1 MSDDFLDSRFRGNDE
16 ERIMIVFLTTS
27 DTDILTVEGA
37 RGELPDGLAGMV
49 ALNPFALVQDD
60 GTLEGFLRDTLPSAS
75 LVLTRL
81 LGGDKAMGDGF
92 GALESECRRLGVP
105 LVACSGEPVRDAV
118 FERRS
123 TTPPIVAQTAFEYLN
138 HGGVGNLVN
147 LLRFLSDE
155 VLGSEYGYEAPSP
168 LPQDG
173 VYRAGRLDVVP
184 LDEYRRL
191 YCDDGKPTAALL
203 FYRAHWVSG
212 NLEFVDAM
220 ADALERQGCNAL
232 PVFCSSLRED
242 DGAVFRKYLMDGA
255 GNAAVDVV
263 VCTQSFA
270 MSHHPGLGQQ
280 SVNGSADANWDI
292 RVLEELDVP
301 ILQAIVATEPRA
313 MWDEREIGLS
323 PLDIAMNVALP
334 ELDGRVITAPV
345 SFKEAVDSSFD
356 KLRTNG
362 VGDGDAHP
370 HPNPPPSRGRE
381 LIGGELRRYVPD
393 LEQVEAVASLAGRY
407 ARLGHTPVSER
418 KIAIVLSNYPTKAS
432 RLGNAV
438 GLDTPASAINLLNA
452 MRDAGY
458 TVEDIPEDGDEL
470 MRRLIER
477 CTYDADFLT
486 PEQMLNA
493 EGRVSA
499 KEYAAQFNGIPADVQ
514 DGVRAAWGEPPGGV
528 YVNDDGELFMAGL
541 RLGNVFVGI
550 QPPRGFGE
558 NPIAIYHSPE
568 LMPTHHYIAFYRWLR
583 DGFGADAVVHLGKHG
598 TLEWTP
604 GKGVGLSRSCIPEVC
619 LPDLP
624 HFYPFIINNPGEGTQ
639 AKRRSHAV
647 IIDHLVPAMTT
658 ADSYGDITRCEQLM
672 DEYARAQGM
681 DPQKLPMLRQQIW
694 EVVQRARLNED
705 LGVSEIPDDFDDF
718 ILHIDGYICELKDAQ
733 IRDGLHTLGEAP
745 QSEMLIGLLL
755 ALTRLNNG
763 DVPGLRQAIG
773 DALGIDYAAMMRDR
787 AAAVNADGLP
797 DALVSANGSEP
808 IRSAGDIVERL
819 ESLAHSLYERL
830 YETNFNSAS
839 VERIAT
845 DMLIDTGDVPRV
857 LRYVCDSIYPAL
869 TRTTDEI
876 DALLRGF
883 DGRFISP
890 GPAGAP
896 TRGMAGVLPT
906 GRNFYSMDP
915 RSIPSETSWQIGKEL
930 ADSLVERYLTD
941 EGEYPESV
949 GISVWGTSAMRTH
962 GDDISQIL
970 ALIGVRPTWQE
981 ESRRVSG
988 LEVIPLEEL
997 GRPRIDVTVRIS
1009 GFFRDAFQNL
1019 IVMMDDAFHEVATLD
1034 EPIDRNFI
1042 MKHYAAEIAEKR
1054 SSGTAEQEAK
1064 DESLYRIFGS
1074 KPGSY
1079 GAGILQ
1085 AIDDGSWQSDE
1096 DLAAVYTAWGSYAYG
1111 RRQHGISAA
1120 PEFRRR
1126 FAAIDVATKNQDNRE
1141 HDIFDSDDYMQ
1152 FHGGMIATVRALAGD
1167 NPRQFFGDSSDP
1179 SLLRTRDLKEEAR
1192 RVFRSRVVN
1201 PKWMDSMKRHGYKG
1215 AFELAATVDY
1225 IFGYDATAQIIDDW
1239 MYQEVTE
1246 RYALDADMQ
1255 QFFEQS
1261 NPWALRAIAE
1271 RLMEAADR
1279 GMWEDAPEDMLNEL
1293 RRVYL
1298 RTEALLEERQEVG
1311 TGN

>member
-1 MSDDFLDSRFRGNDE
+1 
-16 ERIMIVFLTTS
+16 MIIFLTTS
-27 DTDILTVEGA
+27 DTDILTLERA
-37 RGELPDGLAGMV
+37 KAELPDGLATTLAV
-49 ALNPFALVQDD
+49 NPFALIQDEGAFD
-60 GTLEGFLRDTLPSAS
+60 GFLRDALSNAN
-75 LVLTRL
+75 LVLARL
-81 LGGDKAMGDGF
+81 LGGDKAMGEHF
-92 GALESECRRLGVP
+92 ATLESECRRQSIP

-123 TTPPIVAQTAFEYLN
+123 TTPPVVAQTAFEYLN
-138 HGGVGNLVN
+138 HGGVANLAN
-147 LLRFLSDE
+147 LLQFLSDE
-155 VLGSEYGYEAPSP
+155 ALGSDYGYEPPVP

-173 VYRAGRLDVVP
+173 VYRAGNLDALP
-184 LDEYRRL
+184 LAEYRNL
-191 YCDDGKPTAALL
+191 YCDAVKPTAALL

-220 ADALERQGCNAL
+220 VDALERQGCNAL

-242 DGAVFRKYLMDGA
+242 DGAVFRKYLMDDEGKA
-255 GNAAVDVV
+255 SVDIV

-270 MSHHPGLGQQ
+270 MSHHPGLQ
-280 SVNGSADANWDI
+280 SSESKDANWDI
-292 RVLEELDVP
+292 RVLEQLDVP
-301 ILQAIVATEPRA
+301 ILQAIVSTEPQA
-313 MWDEREIGLS
+313 MWHEREIGLS

-334 ELDGRVITAPV
+334 ELDGRIITVPV
-345 SFKEAVDSSFD
+345 SFKEAVSQ
-356 KLRTNG
+356 NG
-362 VGDGDAHP
+362 AAA
-370 HPNPPPSRGRE
+370 
-381 LIGGELRRYVPD
+381 GGELRRYIPNI
-393 LEQVEAVASLAGRY
+393 EQTEAVASLAARY
-407 ARLGHTPVSER
+407 ARMARTPASER

-452 MRDAGY
+452 MKEAGY
-458 TVEDIPEDGDEL
+458 TVNDIPDDGDEL

-499 KEYAAQFNGIPADVQ
+499 KEYAAQFAGIPADVQ

-694 EVVQRARLNED
+694 EVVQKARLNED
-705 LGVSEIPDDFDDF
+705 LNVHEIPDDFDDF

-745 QSEMLIGLLL
+745 ESEMLIGLLL

-763 DVPGLRQAIG
+763 DIPGLRHAIG

-787 AAAVNADGLP
+787 SAPVDADTL
-797 DALVSANGSEP
+797 SAISPFVLSLSTDIPASQPVIPAQAGIHTHELSEP
-808 IRSAGDIVERL
+808 IRSAGDVVERL
-819 ESLAHSLYERL
+819 ESLAHGLYERL
-830 YETNFNSAS
+830 HETNFDSAS

-845 DMLIDTGDVPRV
+845 DMLAETGDVPRV

-869 TRTTDEI
+869 TQTTDEI

-1019 IVMMDDAFHEVATLD
+1019 IVMMDDAFHSVATLD

-1054 SSGTAEQEAK
+1054 SSGIAEQEAK

-1111 RRQHGISAA
+1111 RRQHGVSAVR
-1120 PEFRRR
+1120 EFRRR

-1261 NPWALRAIAE
+1261 NPWALRSIAE

-1279 GMWEDAPEDMLNEL
+1279 GMWEDATEDILNEL

-1311 TGN
+1311 

>member
-1 MSDDFLDSRFRGNDE
+1 
-16 ERIMIVFLTTS
+16 MIVILTTS
-27 DTDILTVEGA
+27 DTDILTLDRVRSDLPSDFGDTLAFNPFVLVQEEGA
-37 RGELPDGLAGMV
+37 FERFLSETLTEADVVLA
-49 ALNPFALVQDD
+49 
-60 GTLEGFLRDTLPSAS
+60 
-75 LVLTRL
+75 RL
-81 LGGDKAMGDGF
+81 LGGDRAMGEHF
-92 GALESECRRLGVP
+92 KQVEGACRTRGIPFV
-105 LVACSGEPVRDAV
+105 VCSGEPNRDAV

-123 TTPPIVAQTAFEYLN
+123 TTPPVVAQTAFEYLN
-138 HGGVGNLVN
+138 HGGVANLEN

-155 VLGSEYGYEAPSP
+155 LLGTDYGYGPPLA

-173 VYRAGRLDVVP
+173 VYRPRRPDALQP
-184 LDEYRRL
+184 DEYRQL
-191 YCDDGKPTAALL
+191 YCDPGRPTAAVL
-203 FYRAHWVSG
+203 FYRAHWVSQ
-212 NLEFVDAM
+212 NVEFVDAM
-220 ADALERQGCNAL
+220 VDALERRGCNAL

-242 DGAVFRKYLMDGA
+242 DGAVFRKYLMDSEGR
-255 GNAAVDVV
+255 AAVDVV

-270 MSHHPGLGQQ
+270 MSQNRGPHVAN
-280 SVNGSADANWDI
+280 SSDENWDVAI
-292 RVLEELDVP
+292 LERLDVP
-301 ILQAIVATEPRA
+301 VLQAIVTTEPQA
-313 MWDEREIGLS
+313 VWEERDIGLS

-334 ELDGRVITAPV
+334 ELDGRIITVPV
-345 SFKEAVDSSFD
+345 SFKETVSQ
-356 KLRTNG
+356 NG
-362 VGDGDAHP
+362 TV
-370 HPNPPPSRGRE
+370 
-381 LIGGELRRYVPD
+381 LGELRRYVPD
-393 LEQVEAVASLAGRY
+393 AERTESVAALAARY
-407 ARLGHTPVSER
+407 AKLRGTPVSER

-438 GLDTPASAINLLNA
+438 GLDTPASAINLLLA

-458 TVEDIPEDGDEL
+458 AVEDIPSDGDEL

-486 PEQMLNA
+486 PEQMRNA

-499 KEYAAQFNGIPADVQ
+499 EEYRAQFSGIPSGVQ
-514 DGVRAAWGEPPGGV
+514 DSMKADWGEPPGAI
-528 YVNDDGELFMAGL
+528 YVDDGHLFMAGL
-541 RLGNVFVGI
+541 RFGSVFVGI

-604 GKGVGLSRSCIPEVC
+604 GKGVGLSNSCLPEVC

-639 AKRRSHAV
+639 AKRRGHAV

-705 LGVSEIPDDFDDF
+705 LGVDEIPDDFDDF

-745 QSEMLIGLLL
+745 RDEMLIGLLL

-763 DVPGLRQAIG
+763 NVPGIRHAIG
-773 DALGIDYAAMMRDR
+773 DALGLDYEALLKDR
-787 AAAVNADGLP
+787 GAPVDANSVP
-797 DALVSANGSEP
+797 EALVRTNGSSP
-808 IRSAGDIVERL
+808 VRSAGDLVERL
-819 ESLAHSLYERL
+819 EALSREMYERL
-830 YETNFNSAS
+830 ANVGFEVSAAES
-839 VERIAT
+839 IVSGLLDECGA
-845 DMLIDTGDVPRV
+845 VPDV
-857 LRYVCDSIYPAL
+857 LRYVCETIHPAL
-869 TRTTDEI
+869 ERTTDEI

-915 RSIPSETSWQIGKEL
+915 RSIPSETSWQIGRQL
-930 ADSLVERYLTD
+930 ADSLLARYVED

-962 GDDISQIL
+962 GDDIAQIL

-981 ESRRVSG
+981 ESRRVTG
-988 LEVIPLEEL
+988 LEVIPLSEL
-997 GRPRIDVTVRIS
+997 GRPRVDVTVRIS
-1009 GFFRDAFQNL
+1009 GFFRDAFHNL
-1019 IVMMDDAFHEVATLD
+1019 IIMMDDAFHRVAILD
-1034 EPIDRNFI
+1034 EPEDQNFI
-1042 MKHYAAEIAEKR
+1042 RKHYVAEVNDKIASGTDAEIA
-1054 SSGTAEQEAK
+1054 Q
-1064 DESLYRIFGS
+1064 DESLFRIFGS

-1096 DLAAVYTAWGSYAYG
+1096 DLANVYTAWGSFAYG
-1111 RRQHGISAA
+1111 RQHHGVSAVR
-1120 PEFRRR
+1120 EFQRR

-1152 FHGGMIATVRALAGD
+1152 FHGGMIATVRVLSGG

-1179 SLLRTRDLKEEAR
+1179 SLLRTRDLKEEAL

-1225 IFGYDATAQIIDDW
+1225 MFGYDATAEIIDDW

-1246 RYALDADMQ
+1246 KYALDPGMQ

-1279 GMWEDAPEDMLNEL
+1279 QMWEDPPQEMLDEL

-1298 RTEALLEERQEVG
+1298 RTEALLEERQEQGVA
-1311 TGN
+1311 

>member
-1 MSDDFLDSRFRGNDE
+1 MQQ
-16 ERIMIVFLTTS
+16 MIVFLTTS
-27 DTDILTVEGA
+27 DTDILTLEGA
-37 RGELPDGLAGMV
+37 RSGLPDGLADTA
-49 ALNPFALVQDD
+49 ALNPFTLVQDD
-60 GTLEGFLRDTLPSAS
+60 DAFEGFLRDTLPNAD
-75 LVLTRL
+75 LLLARL
-81 LGGDKAMGDGF
+81 LGGDKAMGEGF
-92 GALESECRRLGVP
+92 ARLESECRRLGVP

-123 TTPPIVAQTAFEYLN
+123 STPAIVAQTAFEYLN
-138 HGGVGNLVN
+138 HGGVGNMRGV
-147 LLRFLSDE
+147 LRFLSDE
-155 VLGSEYGYEAPSP
+155 VLGSEYGYEPPSP

-173 VYRAGRLDVVP
+173 AYRPGRLDAVA
-184 LDEYRRL
+184 LGEYRRL

-220 ADALERQGCNAL
+220 VDALERQGCNAL

-242 DGAVFRKYLMDGA
+242 DGAVFRKYLMNGE
-255 GNAAVDVV
+255 GKAAVDVV

-270 MSHHPGLGQQ
+270 MSHHPGLQ
-280 SVNGSADANWDI
+280 SNDNADANWDI

-301 ILQAIVATEPRA
+301 ILQAIVSTEPQA
-313 MWDEREIGLS
+313 LWEERDIGLS

-334 ELDGRVITAPV
+334 ELDGRVITVPV

-356 KLRTNG
+356 TLRTNG
-362 VGDGDAHP
+362 SG
-370 HPNPPPSRGRE
+370 
-381 LIGGELRRYVPD
+381 GGELRRYVPN

-418 KIAIVLSNYPTKAS
+418 KIAIVLSNYPTKAA

-486 PEQMLNA
+486 PEQMRNA

-499 KEYAAQFNGIPADVQ
+499 KEYAAQFAGIPADVQ
-514 DGVRAAWGEPPGGV
+514 DGVHAAWGEPPGGV
-528 YVNDDGELFMAGL
+528 YVDDDGSLFMAGL

-568 LMPTHHYIAFYRWLR
+568 LMPTHHYLAFYRWLR

-694 EVVQRARLNED
+694 EVVQKARLNED
-705 LGVSEIPDDFDDF
+705 LNVHEIPDDFDDF
-718 ILHIDGYICELKDAQ
+718 MLHIDGYICELKDAQ

-763 DVPGLRQAIG
+763 DVPGLRHAIG

-787 AAAVNADGLP
+787 TAAVARSQFSVFSDKLSAVNGHRQADGY
-797 DALVSANGSEP
+797 E
-808 IRSAGDIVERL
+808 IRSAGDVVEGL
-819 ESLAHSLYERL
+819 EAMAHALYERL
-830 YETNFNSAS
+830 HETDFDAEQ

-845 DMLIDTGDVPRV
+845 DMLGESGDVPRV
-857 LRYVCDSIYPAL
+857 LRYVCESIYPAL
-869 TRTTDEI
+869 TQTTDEI

-1019 IVMMDDAFHEVATLD
+1019 IVMMDDAFHEVANLD
-1034 EPIDRNFI
+1034 EPLERNFI
-1042 MKHYAAEIAEKR
+1042 MKHYAAEVSEKRASGIAEDE
-1054 SSGTAEQEAK
+1054 AES
-1064 DESLYRIFGS
+1064 ESLYRIFGS

-1111 RRQHGISAA
+1111 RRQHGVSAA

-1279 GMWEDAPEDMLNEL
+1279 GMWEDAPADVLNEL

-1298 RTEALLEERQEVG
+1298 RTEALLEERQEVS
-1311 TGN
+1311 

>member
-1 MSDDFLDSRFRGNDE
+1 MLTL
-16 ERIMIVFLTTS
+16 ERAKAGLPES
-27 DTDILTVEGA
+27 LADT
-37 RGELPDGLAGMV
+37 LAV
-49 ALNPFALVQDD
+49 NPFALLQED
-60 GTLEGFLRDTLPSAS
+60 GMFDGFMQETLPNAS
-75 LVLTRL
+75 LALTRL
-81 LGGDKAMGDGF
+81 LGGDKALGEHF
-92 GALESECRRLGVP
+92 SALESECRRLGIP

-138 HGGVGNLVN
+138 HGGVANLAN

-155 VLGSEYGYEAPSP
+155 ALGSDYGYEPPVA

-173 VYRAGRLDVVP
+173 VYRVGRLDAMP
-184 LDEYRRL
+184 LDEYRKM
-191 YCDDGKPTAALL
+191 YCDANKPTAALL
-203 FYRAHWVSG
+203 FYRAHWVSQ

-220 ADALERQGCNAL
+220 VEALERQGCNAL

-242 DGAVFRKYLMDGA
+242 DGAVFRKYLMDA
-255 GNAAVDVV
+255 EGNSAVDVV

-270 MSHHPGLGQQ
+270 MSHHTGLNQQ
-280 SVNGSADANWDI
+280 STVSPPHPNLAAQKEGTTGSGEANWDI

-301 ILQAIVATEPRA
+301 ILQAIVSTEPQA
-313 MWDEREIGLS
+313 MWEERDIGLS

-334 ELDGRVITAPV
+334 ELDGRIITVPV
-345 SFKEAVDSSFD
+345 SFKEMVDSSFD
-356 KLRTNG
+356 RLRTNEIVAAG
-362 VGDGDAHP
+362 NHP
-370 HPNPPPSRGRE
+370 HPSLPPQGE
-381 LIGGELRRYVPD
+381 GTAGGELRRYVPN
-393 LEQVEAVASLAGRY
+393 LEQTEAVASLAARY
-407 ARLGHTPVSER
+407 ARLAHTPASER

-458 TVEDIPEDGDEL
+458 TVEDVPSDGDEL

-486 PEQMLNA
+486 PEQMRNA

-499 KEYAAQFNGIPADVQ
+499 SEYDTHFNGIPQDVQ
-514 DGVRAAWGEPPGGV
+514 DSMRADWGEPPGAV
-528 YVNDDGELFMAGL
+528 YTDDGHLFMAGL

-694 EVVQRARLNED
+694 EVVQKARLNED
-705 LGVSEIPDDFDDF
+705 LNVHEIPDDFDDF

-745 QSEMLIGLLL
+745 ESEMLIGLLL

-763 DVPGLRQAIG
+763 DIPGLRQAIG
-773 DALGIDYAAMMRDR
+773 DALGIDYAALMRDR
-787 AAAVNADGLP
+787 AAAVESSRFAVFSDKL
-797 DALVSANGSEP
+797 SAVNGHRHASDSE
-808 IRSAGDIVERL
+808 IRSAGDVVEGL
-819 ESLAHSLYERL
+819 EAMAHALYERL
-830 YETNFNSAS
+830 HERDFDSEQ
-839 VERIAT
+839 VERIVA
-845 DMLIDTGDVPRV
+845 DMLGDSGDVPRV
-857 LRYVCDSIYPAL
+857 LRYVCESIYPAL

-883 DGRFISP
+883 DGRFIPP

-1019 IVMMDDAFHEVATLD
+1019 IVMMDDAFHRVASLD
-1034 EPIDRNFI
+1034 EPAERNFV
-1042 MKHYAAEIAEKR
+1042 MKHYAAEVSEKQAGGVSAAE
-1054 SSGTAEQEAK
+1054 AQA
-1064 DESLYRIFGS
+1064 ESLYRIFGS

-1096 DLAAVYTAWGSYAYG
+1096 DLANVYTAWGSYAYG
-1111 RRQHGISAA
+1111 RRQHGVSAVR
-1120 PEFRRR
+1120 EFRRR

-1152 FHGGMIATVRALAGD
+1152 FHGGMIATVRALAGE

-1225 IFGYDATAQIIDDW
+1225 IFGYDATSQIIDDW

-1261 NPWALRAIAE
+1261 NPWALRSIAE

-1279 GMWEDAPEDMLNEL
+1279 GMWEDAPEETLNEL

-1311 TGN
+1311 V

>member
-1 MSDDFLDSRFRGNDE
+1 M
-16 ERIMIVFLTTS
+16 
-27 DTDILTVEGA
+27 
-37 RGELPDGLAGMV
+37 
-49 ALNPFALVQDD
+49 
-60 GTLEGFLRDTLPSAS
+60 
-75 LVLTRL
+75 
-81 LGGDKAMGDGF
+81 
-92 GALESECRRLGVP
+92 
-105 LVACSGEPVRDAV
+105 
-118 FERRS
+118 
-123 TTPPIVAQTAFEYLN
+123 
-138 HGGVGNLVN
+138 
-147 LLRFLSDE
+147 
-155 VLGSEYGYEAPSP
+155 
-168 LPQDG
+168 
-173 VYRAGRLDVVP
+173 
-184 LDEYRRL
+184 
-191 YCDDGKPTAALL
+191 
-203 FYRAHWVSG
+203 
-212 NLEFVDAM
+212 
-220 ADALERQGCNAL
+220 
-232 PVFCSSLRED
+232 
-242 DGAVFRKYLMDGA
+242 
-255 GNAAVDVV
+255 
-263 VCTQSFA
+263 
-270 MSHHPGLGQQ
+270 
-280 SVNGSADANWDI
+280 
-292 RVLEELDVP
+292 P
-301 ILQAIVATEPRA
+301 ILQAIVATEPQA
-313 MWDEREIGLS
+313 MWDERDIGLS

-334 ELDGRVITAPV
+334 ELDGRIITVPV
-345 SFKEAVDSSFD
+345 SFKESVSQ
-356 KLRTNG
+356 NG
-362 VGDGDAHP
+362 AAA
-370 HPNPPPSRGRE
+370 
-381 LIGGELRRYVPD
+381 GGELRRYVPN
-393 LEQVEAVASLAGRY
+393 LEQTEAVASLAARY
-407 ARLGHTPVSER
+407 ARLAHTPASER
-418 KIAIVLSNYPTKAS
+418 RIAIVLSNYPTKAS

-486 PEQMLNA
+486 PEQMRNA

-499 KEYAAQFNGIPADVQ
+499 EEYAEHFNGIPQDVQ
-514 DGVRAAWGEPPGGV
+514 DDMRSDWGEPPGEV
-528 YVNDDGELFMAGL
+528 YTDDGHLFMAGL

-694 EVVQRARLNED
+694 EVVQKARLNED
-705 LGVSEIPDDFDDF
+705 LGVDEIPDDFDDF

-745 QSEMLIGLLL
+745 ESELLIGLLL

-787 AAAVNADGLP
+787 AVAVDA
-797 DALVSANGSEP
+797 DALPASLASANGSEP
-808 IRSAGDIVERL
+808 IRSAGDVVERL
-819 ESLAHSLYERL
+819 EAMAHGLYERL
-830 YETNFNSAS
+830 YEADFDSAS
-839 VERIAT
+839 VERIVT
-845 DMLIDTGDVPRV
+845 EMLAETGDVPRV
-857 LRYVCDSIYPAL
+857 LRYVCESVYPAL
-869 TRTTDEI
+869 TKTTDEI

-1019 IVMMDDAFHEVATLD
+1019 IVMMDDAFHRVASLE
-1034 EPIDRNFI
+1034 EPTEQNFV
-1042 MKHYAAEIAEKR
+1042 MKHYAAEVADKRASGASTDEAE
-1054 SSGTAEQEAK
+1054 S
-1064 DESLYRIFGS
+1064 ESLYRIFGS

-1096 DLAAVYTAWGSYAYG
+1096 DLANVYTAWGSYAYG
-1111 RRQHGISAA
+1111 RRQHGVSAVR
-1120 PEFRRR
+1120 EFRRR

-1246 RYALDADMQ
+1246 RYALDPEMQ

-1261 NPWALRAIAE
+1261 NPWALRSIAE

-1279 GMWEDAPEDMLNEL
+1279 QMWEEPPEEMLNEL

-1298 RTEALLEERQEVG
+1298 RTEALLEERQEAQIG
-1311 TGN
+1311 D

>member
-1 MSDDFLDSRFRGNDE
+1 
-16 ERIMIVFLTTS
+16 MIVFLTTS
-27 DTDILTVEGA
+27 DTDILTLERAKAG
-37 RGELPDGLAGMV
+37 LPEGLADTRAV
-49 ALNPFALVQDD
+49 NPFALLQD
-60 GTLEGFLRDTLPSAS
+60 EGAFDAFVREVLPNAS
-75 LVLTRL
+75 LVLARL
-81 LGGDKAMGDGF
+81 LGGDKALGEHF
-92 GALESECRRLGVP
+92 TTLESECRRLGIP

-123 TTPPIVAQTAFEYLN
+123 TTPAIVAQTAFEYLN
-138 HGGVGNLVN
+138 HGGVANLAN

-155 VLGSEYGYEAPSP
+155 ALGSDYGYEPPVP

-173 VYRAGRLDVVP
+173 VYRAGRLDAVP
-184 LDEYRRL
+184 LDEYREL

-203 FYRAHWVSG
+203 FYRAHWVSQ

-220 ADALERQGCNAL
+220 VDALESHGCDAL

-242 DGAVFRKYLMDGA
+242 DGAVFRKYLMDGDGKA
-255 GNAAVDVV
+255 SVDVV

-270 MSHHPGLGQQ
+270 MSHHPGLQ
-280 SVNGSADANWDI
+280 SSDNQDANWDI
-292 RVLEELDVP
+292 RVLEQLDVP
-301 ILQAIVATEPRA
+301 ILQAIVATEPQA
-313 MWDEREIGLS
+313 MWEERDIGLS

-334 ELDGRVITAPV
+334 ELDGRIITVPV
-345 SFKEAVDSSFD
+345 SFKESVSQ
-356 KLRTNG
+356 NG
-362 VGDGDAHP
+362 AT
-370 HPNPPPSRGRE
+370 
-381 LIGGELRRYVPD
+381 GGELRRYVPD
-393 LEQVEAVASLAGRY
+393 SDQTEAVASLAARY
-407 ARLGHTPVSER
+407 ARLAHTPPAER

-452 MRDAGY
+452 MCDAGY
-458 TVEDIPEDGDEL
+458 RVEDIPEDGDEL
-470 MRRLIER
+470 MRRLIDR

-486 PEQMLNA
+486 PEQMRNA

-499 KEYAAQFNGIPADVQ
+499 EEYAVHFNGIPKDVQ
-514 DGVRAAWGEPPGGV
+514 DDMRADWGEPPGSV
-528 YVNDDGELFMAGL
+528 YTDDGHLFMAGL

-568 LMPTHHYIAFYRWLR
+568 LMPTHHYVAFYRWLR
-583 DGFGADAVVHLGKHG
+583 DGFGADAIVHLGKHG

-619 LPDLP
+619 LPDIP

-694 EVVQRARLNED
+694 EVVQKARLNED
-705 LGVSEIPDDFDDF
+705 LDVHEIPDDFDDF

-745 QSEMLIGLLL
+745 ESEMLIGLLL

-763 DVPGLRQAIG
+763 DIPGLRQAIG

-787 AAAVNADGLP
+787 GAAVNADSLP
-797 DALVSANGSEP
+797 TALVTANGSEP
-808 IRSAGDIVERL
+808 IRSAGDVVERL
-819 ESLAHSLYERL
+819 EAIAHKLYERL
-830 YETNFNSAS
+830 HETDFDSAS
-839 VERIAT
+839 IERIAT
-845 DMLIDTGDVPRV
+845 DMLVDTGDVPRV
-857 LRYVCDSIYPAL
+857 LRYVCESIYPAL
-869 TRTTDEI
+869 TQTTDEI

-1019 IVMMDDAFHEVATLD
+1019 IVMMDDAFHKVANLD
-1034 EPIDRNFI
+1034 EPAERNFV
-1042 MKHYAAEIAEKR
+1042 MKHFLSEVSEKVSDGASTVEAE
-1054 SSGTAEQEAK
+1054 S
-1064 DESLYRIFGS
+1064 ESLFRIFGS

-1096 DLAAVYTAWGSYAYG
+1096 DLANVYTAWGSYAYG
-1111 RRQHGISAA
+1111 RRQHGVSAVR
-1120 PEFRRR
+1120 EFRRR

-1246 RYALDADMQ
+1246 RYALDPEMQ

-1279 GMWEDAPEDMLNEL
+1279 QMWEEPPEEMLNEL

-1298 RTEALLEERQEVG
+1298 RTEALLEERQEQRV
-1311 TGN
+1311 

>member
-1 MSDDFLDSRFRGNDE
+1 
-16 ERIMIVFLTTS
+16 MILFLTTS
-27 DTDILTVEGA
+27 DTDILTLDRVGSD
-37 RGELPDGLAGMV
+37 LPPGFGDTLAQ
-49 ALNPFALVQDD
+49 NPFELIQDQD
-60 GTLEGFLRDTLPSAS
+60 AFERLLGETLPKAD
-75 LVLTRL
+75 LVLARL
-81 LGGDKAMGDGF
+81 LGGDSAMGDRF
-92 GALESECRRLGVP
+92 AEVEAACRDRRIP

-123 TTPPIVAQTAFEYLN
+123 TTPAIVAQTAFEYLN
-138 HGGVGNLVN
+138 YGGVANLGN

-155 VLGSEYGYEAPSP
+155 VRGTGYGYGPPAP
-168 LPQDG
+168 LAQDG
-173 VYRAGRLDVVP
+173 VYRPGRTEAVP
-184 LDEYRRL
+184 ADEYLRL
-191 YCDDGKPTAALL
+191 YCDPGKPTAALL
-203 FYRAHWVSG
+203 FYRAHWASQ
-212 NLEFVDAM
+212 NTEFVDAM
-220 ADALERQGCNAL
+220 IEALERHDCNAL

-242 DGAVFRKYLMDGA
+242 DGAVFRKYLMDGTGRA
-255 GNAAVDVV
+255 TVDVV
-263 VCTQSFA
+263 ICTQSFA
-270 MSHHPGLGQQ
+270 MSQDRGPHVANR
-280 SVNGSADANWDI
+280 SDENWDVA
-292 RVLEELDVP
+292 VLEQLDVP
-301 ILQAIVATEPRA
+301 ILQAIVSTEPQLT
-313 MWDEREIGLS
+313 WEERDIGLG

-334 ELDGRVITAPV
+334 ELDGRIITVPI
-345 SFKEAVDSSFD
+345 SFKETVS
-356 KLRTNG
+356 RNG
-362 VGDGDAHP
+362 AG
-370 HPNPPPSRGRE
+370 S
-381 LIGGELRRYVPD
+381 GELRRYAPN
-393 LEQVEAVASLAGRY
+393 VERIESVAALAARY
-407 ARLGHTPVSER
+407 AKLRATPVSER
-418 KIAIVLSNYPTKAS
+418 RIAIVLSNYPTKAS

-438 GLDTPASAINLLNA
+438 GLDTPASAINLLRK

-458 TVEDIPEDGDEL
+458 IVDDIPSDGDAL

-477 CTYDADFLT
+477 CTYDADFLS
-486 PEQMLNA
+486 PEQMRNA

-499 KEYAAQFNGIPADVQ
+499 AEYAAQFASIPADVQ
-514 DGVRAAWGEPPGGV
+514 DAVRADWGEPPGGV
-528 YVNDDGELFMAGL
+528 YVDDNHLFMAGL

-568 LMPTHHYIAFYRWLR
+568 LMPTHHYVAFYRWLR

-604 GKGVGLSRSCIPEVC
+604 GKGVGLSRSCLPEVC

-658 ADSYGDITRCEQLM
+658 ADSYGDITLCEQLM

-681 DPQKLPMLRQQIW
+681 DPQKLPMLREQIW

-705 LGVSEIPDDFDDF
+705 LGVDEIPDDFDDF

-733 IRDGLHTLGEAP
+733 IRDGLHTLGEVP
-745 QSEMLIGLLL
+745 QDEMLIGLML

-763 DVPGLRQAIG
+763 DLPGIRHAIG
-773 DALGIDYAAMMRDR
+773 DALGLDYESLLKDR
-787 AAAVNADGLP
+787 GAPVDADSVP
-797 DALVSANGSEP
+797 EVIANANGGSLL
-808 IRSAGDIVERL
+808 RSAGDVVERL
-819 ESLAHSLYERL
+819 EALSHELYERL
-830 YETNFNSAS
+830 ADSRFNGSRVETIAS
-839 VERIAT
+839 EVLPES
-845 DMLIDTGDVPRV
+845 GSVPDV
-857 LRYVCDSIYPAL
+857 LRYVCETIHPAL
-869 TRTTDEI
+869 ERTTDEI

-915 RSIPSETSWQIGKEL
+915 RSIPSETSWQIGRQL
-930 ADSLVERYLTD
+930 ADSLIERYLDD
-941 EGEYPESV
+941 EGQYPESV

-962 GDDISQIL
+962 GDDVAQIL
-970 ALIGVRPTWQE
+970 ALMGVRPTWQK
-981 ESRRVSG
+981 ESRRVNG
-988 LEVIPLEEL
+988 LEVIPLSEL

-1009 GFFRDAFQNL
+1009 GFFRDAFHNL
-1019 IVMMDDAFHEVATLD
+1019 ILMMDDAFHRVARLD
-1034 EPIDRNFI
+1034 EPEERNFI
-1042 MKHYAAEIAEKR
+1042 RKHYLAEVSDKVAKGANSE
-1054 SSGTAEQEAK
+1054 TAES
-1064 DESLYRIFGS
+1064 ESLFRIFGS

-1085 AIDDGSWQSDE
+1085 AIDEGSWQSDE
-1096 DLAAVYTAWGSYAYG
+1096 DLANVYTAWGSYAYG
-1111 RRQHGISAA
+1111 RRHHGVSAVR
-1120 PEFRRR
+1120 EFQRR
-1126 FAAIDVATKNQDNRE
+1126 FATIDVATKNQDNRE

-1152 FHGGMIATVRALAGD
+1152 FHGGMIATVRVLSDG

-1179 SLLRTRDLKEEAR
+1179 SLPRTRDLKEEAR

-1225 IFGYDATAQIIDDW
+1225 MFGYDATAQVIDDW

-1246 RYALDADMQ
+1246 RYALDPEMQ
-1255 QFFEQS
+1255 RFFEES

-1279 GMWEDAPEDMLNEL
+1279 QMWEDPPEELLNEL

-1298 RTEALLEERQEVG
+1298 RTEALLEERQEQSVV
-1311 TGN
+1311 

>member
-1 MSDDFLDSRFRGNDE
+1 
-16 ERIMIVFLTTS
+16 MIIFLTTS
-27 DTDILTVEGA
+27 DTDILTLERAKAG
-37 RGELPDGLAGMV
+37 LPDALTATLAI
-49 ALNPFALVQDD
+49 NPFALMQEE
-60 GTLEGFLRDTLPSAS
+60 GTFDRFLADALPNAN
-75 LVLTRL
+75 LVLARL
-81 LGGDKAMGDGF
+81 LGGDKAMGEHF

-123 TTPPIVAQTAFEYLN
+123 TTPPVVAQTAFEYLN
-138 HGGVGNLVN
+138 HGGVANLVN
-147 LLRFLSDE
+147 LLQFLSDE
-155 VLGSEYGYEAPSP
+155 ALGSEHGYEPPVP

-173 VYRAGRLDVVP
+173 VYRAGTLDAVP
-184 LDEYRRL
+184 LDEYRNL
-191 YCDDGKPTAALL
+191 YCDADKPTAALL
-203 FYRAHWVSG
+203 FYRAHWVSR

-220 ADALERQGCNAL
+220 VDALERQDCNAL

-242 DGAVFRKYLMDGA
+242 DGAVFRKYLMDDEGKA
-255 GNAAVDVV
+255 SVDVV

-270 MSHHPGLGQQ
+270 MSHHPGLQP
-280 SVNGSADANWDI
+280 SDNADANWDI
-292 RVLEELDVP
+292 QVLEQLDVP
-301 ILQAIVATEPRA
+301 ILQAIVSTEPQA
-313 MWDEREIGLS
+313 MWGERDIGLS

-334 ELDGRVITAPV
+334 ELDGRIITVPV
-345 SFKEAVDSSFD
+345 SFKEAVSH
-356 KLRTNG
+356 NG
-362 VGDGDAHP
+362 TAT
-370 HPNPPPSRGRE
+370 
-381 LIGGELRRYVPD
+381 GGELRRYVPNI
-393 LEQVEAVASLAGRY
+393 EQTEAVASLAARY
-407 ARLGHTPVSER
+407 ARMAHKPESER

-486 PEQMLNA
+486 PEQMRNA
-493 EGRVSA
+493 EGRVSTV
-499 KEYAAQFNGIPADVQ
+499 EYAAQFNGIPADVRHSMKA
-514 DGVRAAWGEPPGGV
+514 DWGEPPGEV
-528 YVNDDGELFMAGL
+528 YFDDGHLFMAGL

-583 DGFGADAVVHLGKHG
+583 DGFGADAIVHLGKHG

-619 LPDLP
+619 LPDMP

-694 EVVQRARLNED
+694 EVVQKARLNED
-705 LGVSEIPDDFDDF
+705 LNVHEIPDDFDDF

-745 QSEMLIGLLL
+745 ESEMLIGLLL

-763 DVPGLRQAIG
+763 DIPGLRHAIG
-773 DALGIDYAAMMRDR
+773 DALGIDYATLVKDR
-787 AAAVNADGLP
+787 SAAVDADMLP
-797 DALVSANGSEP
+797 NALVSANGSDP
-808 IRSAGDIVERL
+808 IRSAGDVVERL
-819 ESLAHSLYERL
+819 EALARRLYERL
-830 YETNFNSAS
+830 YKTGFDSAS
-839 VERIAT
+839 VERVIT
-845 DMLIDTGDVPRV
+845 DMLVDTGDVPSV

-869 TRTTDEI
+869 EKTTDEI

-883 DGRFISP
+883 DGRFIAP

-930 ADSLVERYLTD
+930 ADSLVERYLSD

-962 GDDISQIL
+962 GDDIAQIL

-1019 IVMMDDAFHEVATLD
+1019 IVMMDDAFHKVATLD
-1034 EPIDRNFI
+1034 EPTEHNFV
-1042 MKHYAAEIAEKR
+1042 MKHYAAEVAEKR
-1054 SSGTAEQEAK
+1054 TGGVSTKDAEA
-1064 DESLYRIFGS
+1064 ESLFRIFGS

-1085 AIDDGSWQSDE
+1085 AMDDGSWQSDE

-1111 RRQHGISAA
+1111 RRQHGVSAVR
-1120 PEFRRR
+1120 EFRRR
-1126 FAAIDVATKNQDNRE
+1126 FAGIDVATKNQDNRE

-1201 PKWMDSMKRHGYKG
+1201 PKWMDGMKRHGYKG

-1261 NPWALRAIAE
+1261 NPWALRSIAE

-1279 GMWEDAPEDMLNEL
+1279 GMWEDAPEETLNEL

-1298 RTEALLEERQEVG
+1298 RTEALLEERQE
-1311 TGN
+1311 TRL

>member
-1 MSDDFLDSRFRGNDE
+1 
-16 ERIMIVFLTTS
+16 MIVLLTTS
-27 DTDILTVEGA
+27 DTDIMTLDRA
-37 RGELPDGLAGMV
+37 KAALPDGLASTAAV
-49 ALNPFALVQDD
+49 NPFALMQED
-60 GTLEGFLRDTLPSAS
+60 GAFDEFARDALPNAS
-75 LVLTRL
+75 IVLARL
-81 LGGDKAMGDGF
+81 LGGDKAMGEHF
-92 GALESECRRLGVP
+92 RTLESECDRLGVP

-123 TTPPIVAQTAFEYLN
+123 TTPPIVAQTAFEYLH
-138 HGGVGNLVN
+138 HGGVANLAN

-155 VLGSEYGYEAPSP
+155 ALGSEYGYEPPMP

-173 VYRAGRLDVVP
+173 VYRAGRLDAVP

-191 YCDDGKPTAALL
+191 YCDAGKPTVALL
-203 FYRAHWVSG
+203 FYRAHWVSQ
-212 NLEFVDAM
+212 NLDFVDAM
-220 ADALERQGCNAL
+220 VDALERHGCNAL

-242 DGAVFRKYLMDGA
+242 DGAVFRKYLMRGEGKA
-255 GNAAVDVV
+255 SVDVV
-263 VCTQSFA
+263 MCTQSFA
-270 MSHHPGLGQQ
+270 MSRHHQVSGFRGQ
-280 SVNGSADANWDI
+280 GSGSGETDANWDI
-292 RVLEELDVP
+292 RVLEQLDVP
-301 ILQAIVATEPRA
+301 ILQAIVATEPRSL
-313 MWDEREIGLS
+313 WEERDIGLS
-323 PLDIAMNVALP
+323 PMDIAMNVALP
-334 ELDGRVITAPV
+334 ELDGRVITVPV
-345 SFKEAVDSSFD
+345 SFKESFSSQVS
-356 KLRTNG
+356 G
-362 VGDGDAHP
+362 VRSQGMVG
-370 HPNPPPSRGRE
+370 
-381 LIGGELRRYVPD
+381 GGELRRYVPD
-393 LEQVEAVASLAGRY
+393 LGQVEAVCSLAARY
-407 ARLGHTPVSER
+407 ARMARTPVSER
-418 KIAIVLSNYPTKAS
+418 KVAIVLSNYPTKAA

-470 MRRLIER
+470 MRRLIDR

-486 PEQMLNA
+486 SEQMRNA

-499 KEYAAQFNGIPADVQ
+499 DEYAAQFAALPQDVR
-514 DGVRAAWGEPPGGV
+514 DDVREDWGEPPGGV
-528 YVNDDGELFMAGL
+528 YVDDDGSLFMAGL

-558 NPIAIYHSPE
+558 NPIAIYHSPDIA
-568 LMPTHHYIAFYRWLR
+568 PTHHYIAFYRWLR

-694 EVVQRARLNED
+694 EVVQKARLNED
-705 LGVSEIPDDFDDF
+705 LNVHEIPDDFDDF

-763 DVPGLRQAIG
+763 DVPGLRHAIG
-773 DALGIDYAAMMRDR
+773 DALGVDYAAMMRDR
-787 AAAVNADGLP
+787 GAAVDADGLP
-797 DALVSANGSEP
+797 SALNGVNGSEP
-808 IRSAGDIVERL
+808 IRSAGDVVERL
-819 ESLAHSLYERL
+819 EVMAHTLYERL
-830 YETNFNSAS
+830 ADTDFDSAN
-839 VERIAT
+839 VERIAA
-845 DMLIDTGDVPRV
+845 DMLGESGDVPRV
-857 LRYVCDSIYPAL
+857 LRYVCESVYPAL
-869 TRTTDEI
+869 TQTTDEI

-915 RSIPSETSWQIGKEL
+915 RSLPSETSWQIGREL
-930 ADSLVERYLTD
+930 ADSLVERYLND

-1019 IVMMDDAFHEVATLD
+1019 IVMMDDAFHKVATLD
-1034 EPIDRNFI
+1034 EPTERNFV
-1042 MKHYAAEIAEKR
+1042 MKHYAAELAEKR
-1054 SSGTAEQEAK
+1054 ASGVSADTAAS
-1064 DESLYRIFGS
+1064 ESLYRIFGS

-1085 AIDDGSWQSDE
+1085 AIDDGNWQSDE

-1111 RRQHGISAA
+1111 RRQHGVSAA

-1179 SLLRTRDLKEEAR
+1179 SLLRTRDLKEEAQ

-1201 PKWMDSMKRHGYKG
+1201 PKWMDGMKRHGYKG

-1246 RYALDADMQ
+1246 RYALDANMQ
-1255 QFFEQS
+1255 AFFEQS

-1298 RTEALLEERQEVG
+1298 RTDALLEERQE
-1311 TGN
+1311 

>member
-1 MSDDFLDSRFRGNDE
+1 
-16 ERIMIVFLTTS
+16 MIVFLTTS
-27 DTDILTVEGA
+27 DTDILTLDRV
-37 RGELPDGLAGMV
+37 RFDLPSSFGDTL
-49 ALNPFALVQDD
+49 ALNPFVLIQDD
-60 GTLEGFLRDTLPSAS
+60 DTFVRLLGETLPKAD
-75 LVLTRL
+75 LVLARL
-81 LGGDKAMGDGF
+81 LGGDRAMGERF
-92 GALESECRRLGVP
+92 AELEAACRDRGIP

-123 TTPPIVAQTAFEYLN
+123 TTPAVVAQTAFEYLN
-138 HGGVGNLVN
+138 HGGVANMGN

-155 VLGSEYGYEAPSP
+155 VRGTGYGYAPPAP
-168 LPQDG
+168 LAHDG
-173 VYRAGRLDVVP
+173 VYRPGRPDAVP
-184 LDEYRRL
+184 PDEYRRL
-191 YCDDGKPTAALL
+191 YCDPGKPTAALL
-203 FYRAHWVSG
+203 FYRAHWVSQ
-212 NLEFVDAM
+212 NTEFVDAM
-220 ADALERQGCNAL
+220 LEALERHGCNAL

-255 GNAAVDVV
+255 GRATVDVV

-270 MSHHPGLGQQ
+270 MSQDRGPHVANSSDQ
-280 SVNGSADANWDI
+280 NWDVA
-292 RVLEELDVP
+292 VLERLDVP
-301 ILQAIVATEPRA
+301 ILQAIVATEPQTT
-313 MWDEREIGLS
+313 WEERDIGLG

-334 ELDGRVITAPV
+334 ELDGRIITVPV
-345 SFKEAVDSSFD
+345 SFKEAVS
-356 KLRTNG
+356 RNG
-362 VGDGDAHP
+362 AG
-370 HPNPPPSRGRE
+370 S
-381 LIGGELRRYVPD
+381 GELRRYAPN
-393 LEQVEAVASLAGRY
+393 VERIESVAALAARY
-407 ARLGHTPVSER
+407 AKLRRTPLSER
-418 KIAIVLSNYPTKAS
+418 RIAIVLSNYPTKAS

-438 GLDTPASAINLLNA
+438 GLDTPASAINLLLM

-458 TVEDIPEDGDEL
+458 TVEDIPSDGDEL

-486 PEQMLNA
+486 PEQMRNA

-499 KEYAAQFNGIPADVQ
+499 AEYSAQYEGIPVDVQ
-514 DGVRAAWGEPPGGV
+514 DSVKADWGEPPGSV
-528 YVNDDGELFMAGL
+528 YVDDGHLFMAGL
-541 RLGNVFVGI
+541 RLGNVFIGI

-558 NPIAIYHSPE
+558 NPIATYHSPE

-604 GKGVGLSRSCIPEVC
+604 GKGVGLSRSCLPEVC

-658 ADSYGDITRCEQLM
+658 ADSYGDITLCEQLM

-681 DPQKLPMLRQQIW
+681 DPQKLPMLREQIW
-694 EVVQRARLNED
+694 GVVQRARLNED
-705 LGVSEIPDDFDDF
+705 LGVDEIPDDFDDF

-745 QSEMLIGLLL
+745 RGEMLIGLLL

-763 DVPGLRQAIG
+763 DVPGIRHAIG
-773 DALGIDYAAMMRDR
+773 DALGLDYESLLKDR
-787 AAAVNADGLP
+787 GAPV
-797 DALVSANGSEP
+797 DARSVPEVLVSANGASLV
-808 IRSAGDIVERL
+808 RSAGDLVERL
-819 ESLAHSLYERL
+819 EAVSRKLYERL
-830 YETNFNSAS
+830 ADAGFDAS
-839 VERIAT
+839 HVQKIASEV
-845 DMLIDTGDVPRV
+845 LPESGSVPEV
-857 LRYVCDSIYPAL
+857 LRYVCETIHPAL
-869 TRTTDEI
+869 ERTTDEI

-915 RSIPSETSWQIGKEL
+915 RSIPSETSWQIGRQL
-930 ADSLVERYLTD
+930 ADSLIERYLDD
-941 EGEYPESV
+941 EGQYPESV

-962 GDDISQIL
+962 GDDVAQIL
-970 ALIGVRPTWQE
+970 ALIGVRPTWQK
-981 ESRRVSG
+981 ESRRVNG
-988 LEVIPLEEL
+988 LEVIPLSEL

-1009 GFFRDAFQNL
+1009 GFFRDAFHNL
-1019 IVMMDDAFHEVATLD
+1019 ILMMDDAFHRVARLD
-1034 EPIDRNFI
+1034 EPEDRNFI
-1042 MKHYAAEIAEKR
+1042 RKHYVADVSDKLVKGANAE
-1054 SSGTAEQEAK
+1054 TAES
-1064 DESLYRIFGS
+1064 ESLYRIFGS

-1085 AIDDGSWQSDE
+1085 AIDEGSWRSDE
-1096 DLAAVYTAWGSYAYG
+1096 DLANVYTAWGSYAYG
-1111 RRQHGISAA
+1111 RQHHGVSAVR
-1120 PEFRRR
+1120 EFQRR
-1126 FAAIDVATKNQDNRE
+1126 FATIDVATKNQDNRE

-1152 FHGGMIATVRALAGD
+1152 FHGGMIATVRVLTGG
-1167 NPRQFFGDSSDP
+1167 NPRQLFGDSSDP
-1179 SLLRTRDLKEEAR
+1179 SLPRTRDLKEEAR

-1225 IFGYDATAQIIDDW
+1225 MFGYDATAQVIDDW

-1246 RYALDADMQ
+1246 RYALDPEMQ
-1255 QFFEQS
+1255 RFFEQS

-1279 GMWEDAPEDMLNEL
+1279 QMWEDPPEELLNEL

-1298 RTEALLEERQEVG
+1298 RTEALLEERQEQSVV
-1311 TGN
+1311 

>member
-1 MSDDFLDSRFRGNDE
+1 
-16 ERIMIVFLTTS
+16 MIVFLTTS
-27 DTDILTVEGA
+27 DTDLLTLERAKAG
-37 RGELPDGLAGMV
+37 LPESLADTLAV
-49 ALNPFALVQDD
+49 NPFALIQDESAFSD
-60 GTLEGFLRDTLPSAS
+60 FSRKNLPDAR
-75 LVLTRL
+75 LVLARL
-81 LGGDKAMGDGF
+81 LGGDKAMGEHF
-92 GALESECRRLGVP
+92 PTLESECRRLGVP

-123 TTPPIVAQTAFEYLN
+123 TTPPVVAQTAFEYLN
-138 HGGVGNLVN
+138 HGGVANLAN

-155 VLGSEYGYEAPSP
+155 VLGSEHGYEPPVP

-173 VYRAGRLDVVP
+173 VYRIGMLDAVP
-184 LDEYRRL
+184 LDEYRSS

-203 FYRAHWVSG
+203 FYRAHWVSQ
-212 NLEFVDAM
+212 NLDFVDAM
-220 ADALERQGCNAL
+220 VNALERHGCHVL

-242 DGAVFRKYLMDGA
+242 DGAVFRKYLMDSKGRA
-255 GNAAVDVV
+255 FVDVV

-270 MSHHPGLGQQ
+270 MSHHPSLQ
-280 SVNGSADANWDI
+280 SNDSSDANWDI

-301 ILQAIVATEPRA
+301 ILQAIVSTEPQA
-313 MWDEREIGLS
+313 MWDERDIGLS

-334 ELDGRVITAPV
+334 ELDGRIITVPV
-345 SFKEAVDSSFD
+345 SFKESVSQ
-356 KLRTNG
+356 NG
-362 VGDGDAHP
+362 AGSA
-370 HPNPPPSRGRE
+370 
-381 LIGGELRRYVPD
+381 ELRQYVPNM
-393 LEQVEAVASLAGRY
+393 EQTEAVASLAARY
-407 ARLGHTPVSER
+407 ARMAHTPAAER
-418 KIAIVLSNYPTKAS
+418 KVAVVLSNYPTKAS

-452 MRDAGY
+452 MRDSGY

-486 PEQMLNA
+486 PEQMRNA

-499 KEYAAQFNGIPADVQ
+499 DEYAAHFNGIPQDVQ
-514 DGVRAAWGEPPGGV
+514 DSMRADWGEPPGTV
-528 YVNDDGELFMAGL
+528 YTDDGHLFMAGL

-558 NPIAIYHSPE
+558 NPIAIYHSPD
-568 LMPTHHYIAFYRWLR
+568 LMPTHHYVAFYKWLR

-694 EVVQRARLNED
+694 EVVQKARLNED
-705 LGVSEIPDDFDDF
+705 LNVHEIPDDFDDF
-718 ILHIDGYICELKDAQ
+718 ILHVDGYICELKDAQ

-745 QSEMLIGLLL
+745 ESEMLIGLLL

-763 DVPGLRQAIG
+763 DIPGLRQAIG
-773 DALGIDYAAMMRDR
+773 DALGIDYTAMMRDR
-787 AAAVNADGLP
+787 SMAV
-797 DALVSANGSEP
+797 DANSLATPLVSSNGSEP
-808 IRSAGDIVERL
+808 IRSAGDVVERL
-819 ESLAHSLYERL
+819 EAMAHGLYERL
-830 YETNFNSAS
+830 YETDFDSES
-839 VERIAT
+839 VERIAAE
-845 DMLIDTGDVPRV
+845 MLMDTGDVPRV
-857 LRYVCDSIYPAL
+857 LRYVCESIYPAL
-869 TRTTDEI
+869 TQTTDEI

-970 ALIGVRPTWQE
+970 ALIGVRPMWQE

-1019 IVMMDDAFHEVATLD
+1019 IVMMDDAFHRVAALD
-1034 EPIDRNFI
+1034 EPEGQNFV
-1042 MKHYAAEIAEKR
+1042 MKHYAAEVAEKQA
-1054 SSGTAEQEAK
+1054 SGVSAAEAES
-1064 DESLYRIFGS
+1064 ESLYRIFGS

-1085 AIDDGSWQSDE
+1085 AIDDGNWQSDE
-1096 DLAAVYTAWGSYAYG
+1096 DLANVYTAWGSYAYG
-1111 RRQHGISAA
+1111 RRQHGVSAVR
-1120 PEFRRR
+1120 EFRRR

-1152 FHGGMIATVRALAGD
+1152 FHGGMIATVRALAGE

-1246 RYALDADMQ
+1246 RYALDPAMQ

-1261 NPWALRAIAE
+1261 NPWALRSIAE

-1279 GMWEDAPEDMLNEL
+1279 GMWEDAPEETLNEL

-1298 RTEALLEERQEVG
+1298 RTEALLEERQEV
-1311 TGN
+1311 

>member
-1 MSDDFLDSRFRGNDE
+1 MWE
-16 ERIMIVFLTTS
+16 ER
-27 DTDILTVEGA
+27 D
-37 RGELPDGLAGMV
+37 
-49 ALNPFALVQDD
+49 
-60 GTLEGFLRDTLPSAS
+60 
-75 LVLTRL
+75 
-81 LGGDKAMGDGF
+81 
-92 GALESECRRLGVP
+92 
-105 LVACSGEPVRDAV
+105 
-118 FERRS
+118 
-123 TTPPIVAQTAFEYLN
+123 
-138 HGGVGNLVN
+138 
-147 LLRFLSDE
+147 
-155 VLGSEYGYEAPSP
+155 
-168 LPQDG
+168 
-173 VYRAGRLDVVP
+173 
-184 LDEYRRL
+184 
-191 YCDDGKPTAALL
+191 
-203 FYRAHWVSG
+203 
-212 NLEFVDAM
+212 
-220 ADALERQGCNAL
+220 
-232 PVFCSSLRED
+232 
-242 DGAVFRKYLMDGA
+242 
-255 GNAAVDVV
+255 
-263 VCTQSFA
+263 
-270 MSHHPGLGQQ
+270 
-280 SVNGSADANWDI
+280 
-292 RVLEELDVP
+292 
-301 ILQAIVATEPRA
+301 
-313 MWDEREIGLS
+313 IGLS

-334 ELDGRVITAPV
+334 ELDGRIITVPV
-345 SFKEAVDSSFD
+345 SFKEVTSGQQSAISNHGQ
-356 KLRTNG
+356 T
-362 VGDGDAHP
+362 
-370 HPNPPPSRGRE
+370 
-381 LIGGELRRYVPD
+381 GGELRRYVPNF
-393 LEQVEAVASLAGRY
+393 EQIEAVASLAARY
-407 ARLGHTPVSER
+407 ARLAHTPPPER
-418 KIAIVLSNYPTKAS
+418 KVAIVLSNYPTKAS

-486 PEQMLNA
+486 PEQMRNA

-499 KEYAAQFNGIPADVQ
+499 GEYAAQFKALPLDVQ
-514 DGVRAAWGEPPGGV
+514 ESIRTDWGEPPGSV
-528 YVNDDGELFMAGL
+528 YTDDGHLFMAGL

-619 LPDLP
+619 LPDMP

-694 EVVQRARLNED
+694 EVVQKARLNED
-705 LGVSEIPDDFDDF
+705 LGVDEIPDDFDDF

-745 QSEMLIGLLL
+745 ESEMLIGLLL

-773 DALGIDYAAMMRDR
+773 DALGLDYAAMMKDR
-787 AAAVNADGLP
+787 SAAVDVAGLP
-797 DALVSANGSEP
+797 DAIVSANGTEP
-808 IRSAGDIVERL
+808 IRSAGDVVERL
-819 ESLAHSLYERL
+819 EAMAHGLYQRL
-830 YETNFNSAS
+830 HEADFDSAS
-839 VERIAT
+839 VERITA
-845 DMLIDTGDVPRV
+845 DMLVDTGDVPRV
-857 LRYVCDSIYPAL
+857 LRYVCESIYPAL
-869 TRTTDEI
+869 AKTTDEI

-970 ALIGVRPTWQE
+970 ALIGVRPIWQE

-988 LEVIPLEEL
+988 LDVIPLEEL

-1019 IVMMDDAFHEVATLD
+1019 IVMMDDAFHKVATLD
-1034 EPIDRNFI
+1034 EPEDRNFI
-1042 MKHYAAEIAEKR
+1042 MKHFLSDVSEKTA
-1054 SSGTAEQEAK
+1054 SGIGGEVAQA
-1064 DESLYRIFGS
+1064 ESLYRIFGS

-1096 DLAAVYTAWGSYAYG
+1096 DLANVYTAWGSYAYG
-1111 RRQHGISAA
+1111 RRQHGVSAVR
-1120 PEFRRR
+1120 EFRRR

-1152 FHGGMIATVRALAGD
+1152 FHGGMIATVRALAGE

-1225 IFGYDATAQIIDDW
+1225 IFGYDATAQVIDDW

-1246 RYALDADMQ
+1246 RYALDAEMQ

-1279 GMWEDAPEDMLNEL
+1279 GMWEDAPEETLNDL

-1298 RTEALLEERQEVG
+1298 RTEALLEERQEAG
-1311 TGN
+1311 

>member
-1 MSDDFLDSRFRGNDE
+1 
-16 ERIMIVFLTTS
+16 MIVFLTTS
-27 DTDILTVEGA
+27 DTDILTVERA
-37 RGELPDGLAGMV
+37 RSELPSGLDDVLAF
-49 ALNPFALVQDD
+49 NPRSLAADD
-60 GTLEGFLRDTLPSAS
+60 GAFGHFLNESLTGSTLVVA
-75 LVLTRL
+75 RL
-81 LGGDKAMGDGF
+81 LGGDKALGDNF
-92 GALESECRRLGVP
+92 PRLEAVCRRLGIP
-105 LVACSGEPVRDAV
+105 LVACSGEPTRDAM

-123 TTPPIVAQTAFEYLN
+123 TTPAVVAQTAFEYLN
-138 HGGVGNLVN
+138 HGGVVN
-147 LLRFLSDE
+147 TCSLFRFLSDE
-155 VLGSEYGYEAPSP
+155 VLGTHHGYEPPAS

-173 VYRAGRLDVVP
+173 VYRPGRLDAAP

-191 YCDDGKPTAALL
+191 YCNGDRPTVAVL

-212 NLEFVDAM
+212 NIEFVDAM
-220 ADALERQGCNAL
+220 IDALERRGCNAL
-232 PVFCSSLRED
+232 PVFCSSLRDD
-242 DGAVFRKYLMDGA
+242 DGAVFRKYLTDDG
-255 GNAAVDVV
+255 GSSAVDVV
-263 VCTQSFA
+263 ICTQSFA
-270 MSHHPGLGQQ
+270 MSRNRGPTIIDD
-280 SVNGSADANWDI
+280 ADVNWDARI
-292 RVLEELDVP
+292 LERLDVP
-301 ILQAIVATEPRA
+301 ILQAIVSTEPQA
-313 MWDEREIGLS
+313 MWEERDIGLS

-334 ELDGRVITAPV
+334 ELDGRIITVPV
-345 SFKEAVDSSFD
+345 SFKEAT
-356 KLRTNG
+356 KNG
-362 VGDGDAHP
+362 AAGGD
-370 HPNPPPSRGRE
+370 
-381 LIGGELRRYVPD
+381 LRRYVPNI
-393 LEQVEAVASLAGRY
+393 EQTESVASLAAWY
-407 ARLGHTPVSER
+407 ARLSHTIVSER
-418 KIAIVLSNYPTKAS
+418 KVAIVLSNYPTKTA

-452 MRDAGY
+452 MRDSGY
-458 TVEDIPEDGDEL
+458 RVEDVPEDGDEL
-470 MRRLIER
+470 MRRLIGR

-486 PEQMLNA
+486 PEQMRNA

-499 KEYAAQFNGIPADVQ
+499 SEYAEQFAAIPTDVQ
-514 DGVRAAWGEPPGGV
+514 DSMKSDWGDPPGGV
-528 YVNDDGELFMAGL
+528 YVDDGHLFMAGL
-541 RLGNVFVGI
+541 RMGNVFIGI

-568 LMPTHHYIAFYRWLR
+568 LMPTHHYVAFYRWLR
-583 DGFGADAVVHLGKHG
+583 DGFGADAIVHLGKHG

-604 GKGVGLSRSCIPEVC
+604 GKGVGLSRSCLPEVC
-619 LPDLP
+619 LPDMP

-647 IIDHLVPAMTT
+647 IVDHLVPAMTT

-694 EVVQRARLNED
+694 EVVQKARLNED
-705 LGVSEIPDDFDDF
+705 LGVDEIPDDFDDF

-763 DVPGLRQAIG
+763 SVPGIRHSIG
-773 DALGIDYAAMMRDR
+773 DALGLDYPALLRDR
-787 AAAVNADGLP
+787 GAPVDAASLPAPLRSVNRH
-797 DALVSANGSEP
+797 SP
-808 IRSAGDIVERL
+808 IRSAGDVIERL
-819 ESLAHSLYERL
+819 EEISHAMYERL
-830 YETNFNSAS
+830 FENQFDSAGAES
-839 VERIAT
+839 VASE
-845 DMLIDTGDVPRV
+845 LLGDVGEVSSV

-869 TRTTDEI
+869 TRTTEEI

-915 RSIPSETSWQIGKEL
+915 RSIPSETSWQIGKQL
-930 ADSLVERYLTD
+930 ADSLVERYTTD

-962 GDDISQIL
+962 GDDIAQIL
-970 ALIGVRPTWQE
+970 ALIGARPTWQE
-981 ESRRVSG
+981 ESRRVTG
-988 LEVIPLEEL
+988 LEVIPLSEL

-1019 IVMMDDAFHEVATLD
+1019 ILMMDDAFHKVASLD
-1034 EPIDRNFI
+1034 EPEDRNFVR
-1042 MKHYAAEIAEKR
+1042 KHYLAEVAEKV
-1054 SSGTAEQEAK
+1054 SDGVNSEEAEA
-1064 DESLYRIFGS
+1064 ESLFRIFGS
-1074 KPGSY
+1074 RPGSY

-1096 DLAAVYTAWGSYAYG
+1096 DLASVYTAWGSYAYG
-1111 RRQHGISAA
+1111 RRHHGVSAA
-1120 PEFRRR
+1120 REFRRR

-1152 FHGGMIATVRALAGD
+1152 FHGGMIATVRALAGE

-1179 SLLRTRDLKEEAR
+1179 SLLRTRDLSEEAR

-1246 RYALDADMQ
+1246 KYALDADMQ
-1255 QFFEQS
+1255 RFFEQS

-1279 GMWEDAPEDMLNEL
+1279 QMWEDPPEEILDEL

-1298 RTEALLEERQEVG
+1298 RTEALLEERQEQSAG
-1311 TGN
+1311 

>member
-1 MSDDFLDSRFRGNDE
+1 
-16 ERIMIVFLTTS
+16 MIVFLTTS
-27 DTDILTVEGA
+27 DTDILTLERA
-37 RGELPDGLAGMV
+37 KSALPGSLADTL
-49 ALNPFALVQDD
+49 AINPFALLQEE
-60 GTLEGFLRDTLPSAS
+60 GAFEGFLGDTLPGAS
-75 LVLTRL
+75 LVLARL
-81 LGGDKAMGDGF
+81 LGGDKALGEHF
-92 GALESECRRLGVP
+92 TTLESECRRLGVP

-123 TTPPIVAQTAFEYLN
+123 TTPAIVAQTSFEYLN
-138 HGGVGNLVN
+138 HGGVANLAN
-147 LLRFLSDE
+147 LLSFLSDE
-155 VLGSEYGYEAPSP
+155 ALGSDYGYEPPVP

-173 VYRAGRLDVVP
+173 VYRAGRLDAVP
-184 LDEYRRL
+184 LDEYRDL
-191 YCDDGKPTAALL
+191 YCEDGKPTAALL
-203 FYRAHWVSG
+203 FYRAHWISQ

-220 ADALERQGCNAL
+220 VDALERHGCNAL

-242 DGAVFRKYLMDGA
+242 DGAVFRKYLMDGDGKA
-255 GNAAVDVV
+255 TVDVV

-270 MSHHPGLGQQ
+270 MSHHPGLLSSDNQ
-280 SVNGSADANWDI
+280 DANWDI
-292 RVLEELDVP
+292 RVLEQLDVP
-301 ILQAIVATEPRA
+301 ILQAIVSTEPQA
-313 MWDEREIGLS
+313 MWDERDIGLS

-334 ELDGRVITAPV
+334 ELDGRIITVPV
-345 SFKEAVDSSFD
+345 SFKETVSH
-356 KLRTNG
+356 NG
-362 VGDGDAHP
+362 TAT
-370 HPNPPPSRGRE
+370 
-381 LIGGELRRYVPD
+381 GGELRRYVPNI
-393 LEQVEAVASLAGRY
+393 EQTEAVASLAARY
-407 ARLGHTPVSER
+407 ARMAHKPASER

-486 PEQMLNA
+486 PEQMRNA

-499 KEYAAQFNGIPADVQ
+499 EEYAVHFNGIPQDVQ
-514 DGVRAAWGEPPGGV
+514 DSMRADWGDPPGEV
-528 YVNDDGELFMAGL
+528 YTDDGHLFMAGL

-619 LPDLP
+619 LPDMP

-681 DPQKLPMLRQQIW
+681 DPQKLPILRQQIW
-694 EVVQRARLNED
+694 EVVQKARLNED
-705 LGVSEIPDDFDDF
+705 LNVHEIPDDFDDF

-745 QSEMLIGLLL
+745 ESEMLIGLLL

-763 DVPGLRQAIG
+763 DIPGLRQAIG

-787 AAAVNADGLP
+787 GAAVDAGTLP
-797 DALVSANGSEP
+797 AALVSANGSEP
-808 IRSAGDIVERL
+808 IRSAGDVVERL
-819 ESLAHSLYERL
+819 EAIAHNLYERL
-830 YETNFNSAS
+830 YETDFDSAS
-839 VERIAT
+839 IERIAT
-845 DMLIDTGDVPRV
+845 DMLVETGDVPRV
-857 LRYVCDSIYPAL
+857 LRYVCESIYPAL
-869 TRTTDEI
+869 TQTTDEI

-988 LEVIPLEEL
+988 LEIIPLEEL

-1019 IVMMDDAFHEVATLD
+1019 IVMMDDAFHKVANLD
-1034 EPIDRNFI
+1034 EPAERNFV
-1042 MKHYAAEIAEKR
+1042 MKHYAAEVAEKR
-1054 SSGTAEQEAK
+1054 AGGVSTTEAES
-1064 DESLYRIFGS
+1064 ESLYRIFGS

-1096 DLAAVYTAWGSYAYG
+1096 DLANVYTAWGSYAYG
-1111 RRQHGISAA
+1111 RRQHGVSAVR
-1120 PEFRRR
+1120 EFRRR

-1246 RYALDADMQ
+1246 RYALDPDMQ

-1279 GMWEDAPEDMLNEL
+1279 GMWEDAPEETLNEL

-1298 RTEALLEERQEVG
+1298 RTEALLEERQEVS
-1311 TGN
+1311 

>member
-1 MSDDFLDSRFRGNDE
+1 
-16 ERIMIVFLTTS
+16 MIVLLTTS
-27 DTDILTVEGA
+27 DTDIMTLDRA
-37 RGELPDGLAGMV
+37 KAALPRGLADTGAV
-49 ALNPFALVQDD
+49 NPFALMQED
-60 GTLEGFLRDTLPSAS
+60 GAFDEFARDALPNAS
-75 LVLTRL
+75 IVLARL
-81 LGGDKAMGDGF
+81 LGGDKAMGEHF
-92 GALESECRRLGVP
+92 RTLESECKRLGVP

-123 TTPPIVAQTAFEYLN
+123 TTPPIVAQTAFEYLH
-138 HGGVGNLVN
+138 HGGVANLAN

-155 VLGSEYGYEAPSP
+155 ALGSEYGYEPPMP

-173 VYRAGRLDVVP
+173 VYLAGRLDAVP

-191 YCDDGKPTAALL
+191 YCDADKPTVALL
-203 FYRAHWVSG
+203 FYRAHWVSQ
-212 NLEFVDAM
+212 NLDFVDAM
-220 ADALERQGCNAL
+220 VDALERHGCNAL

-242 DGAVFRKYLMDGA
+242 DGAVFRKYLMRGEGKA
-255 GNAAVDVV
+255 SVDVV

-270 MSHHPGLGQQ
+270 MSHHQGSAVSSQQ
-280 SVNGSADANWDI
+280 SGVDANWDI
-292 RVLEELDVP
+292 RVLEQLDVP

-313 MWDEREIGLS
+313 LWEERDIGLS
-323 PLDIAMNVALP
+323 PMDIAMNVALP
-334 ELDGRVITAPV
+334 ELDGRVITVPV
-345 SFKEAVDSSFD
+345 SFKEAFSSQVS
-356 KLRTNG
+356 G
-362 VGDGDAHP
+362 VRCQGKVG
-370 HPNPPPSRGRE
+370 
-381 LIGGELRRYVPD
+381 GGELRRYVPD
-393 LEQVEAVASLAGRY
+393 LGQVEAVCSLAARY
-407 ARLGHTPVSER
+407 ARMARTPVSER
-418 KIAIVLSNYPTKAS
+418 KIAIVLSNYPTKAA

-486 PEQMLNA
+486 PEQMRNA

-499 KEYAAQFNGIPADVQ
+499 AEYAAQFAALPQDVQ
-514 DGVRAAWGEPPGGV
+514 DDVRSDWGEPPGGV
-528 YVNDDGELFMAGL
+528 YVDDDGSLFMAGL

-558 NPIAIYHSPE
+558 NPIAIYHSPDIA
-568 LMPTHHYIAFYRWLR
+568 PTHHYIAFYRWLR
-583 DGFGADAVVHLGKHG
+583 DGFGADSVVHLGKHG

-694 EVVQRARLNED
+694 EVVQKARLNED
-705 LGVSEIPDDFDDF
+705 LNVHEIPDDFDDF

-763 DVPGLRQAIG
+763 DVPGLRHAIG
-773 DALGIDYAAMMRDR
+773 DALSVDYAAMMRDR
-787 AAAVNADGLP
+787 GAAVDADGLP
-797 DALVSANGSEP
+797 SALNGVNGSEP
-808 IRSAGDIVERL
+808 IRSAGDVVERL
-819 ESLAHSLYERL
+819 EVIAHTLYERIAD
-830 YETNFNSAS
+830 TDFDSAN
-839 VERIAT
+839 VERIAA
-845 DMLIDTGDVPRV
+845 DMLGESGDVPRV
-857 LRYVCDSIYPAL
+857 LRYVCESVYPAL
-869 TRTTDEI
+869 TQTTDEI

-915 RSIPSETSWQIGKEL
+915 RSLPSETSWQIGREL

-1019 IVMMDDAFHEVATLD
+1019 IVMMDDAFHKVATLD
-1034 EPIDRNFI
+1034 EPVERNFV
-1042 MKHYAAEIAEKR
+1042 MKHYAAELAEKR
-1054 SSGTAEQEAK
+1054 ASGVSADTAAS
-1064 DESLYRIFGS
+1064 ESLYRIFGS

-1111 RRQHGISAA
+1111 RRQHGVSAA

-1179 SLLRTRDLKEEAR
+1179 SLLRTRDLKEEAQ

-1201 PKWMDSMKRHGYKG
+1201 PKWMDGMKRHGYKG

-1255 QFFEQS
+1255 AFFEQS

-1298 RTEALLEERQEVG
+1298 RTEALLEERQEV
-1311 TGN
+1311 N

>member
-1 MSDDFLDSRFRGNDE
+1 MLRSDFDLFGAFSFSDPRETSIIRSGHFKKR
-16 ERIMIVFLTTS
+16 MILFLTTS
-27 DTDILTVEGA
+27 DTDILTLERA
-37 RGELPDGLAGMV
+37 NSALPEGLADTLAV
-49 ALNPFALVQDD
+49 NPFALVQE
-60 GTLEGFLRDTLPSAS
+60 EGAFDEFARETLPSAS
-75 LVLTRL
+75 LVLARL
-81 LGGDKAMGDGF
+81 LGGDKAMGQHF
-92 GALESECRRLGVP
+92 GTLEAECRRLGVP

-123 TTPPIVAQTAFEYLN
+123 TTPPVVAQTAFEYLN
-138 HGGVGNLVN
+138 HGGVANLVN
-147 LLRFLSDE
+147 LLQFLSDE
-155 VLGSEYGYEAPSP
+155 ALGSDHGYEPPVP

-173 VYRAGRLDVVP
+173 VYRAGTLDAVP

-191 YCDDGKPTAALL
+191 YCDADKPTAALL
-203 FYRAHWVSG
+203 FYRAHWVSQ

-220 ADALERQGCNAL
+220 VDALERQGCNAL

-242 DGAVFRKYLMDGA
+242 DGAVFRKYLMDGD
-255 GNAAVDVV
+255 GNATVDVV

-270 MSHHPGLGQQ
+270 MSHHPGLQ
-280 SVNGSADANWDI
+280 SSDNTDANWDI
-292 RVLEELDVP
+292 RVLEQLDVP
-301 ILQAIVATEPRA
+301 ILQAIVSTEPQA
-313 MWDEREIGLS
+313 MWNERDIGLS

-334 ELDGRVITAPV
+334 ELDGRIVTVPV
-345 SFKEAVDSSFD
+345 SFKEAVSQ
-356 KLRTNG
+356 NG
-362 VGDGDAHP
+362 TT
-370 HPNPPPSRGRE
+370 
-381 LIGGELRRYVPD
+381 GGELRRYVPNM
-393 LEQVEAVASLAGRY
+393 EQTEAVASLAARY
-407 ARLGHTPVSER
+407 ARMAHTSPSER

-438 GLDTPASAINLLNA
+438 GLDTPASAINLLKA

-458 TVEDIPEDGDEL
+458 AVEDIPEDGDEL

-486 PEQMLNA
+486 PEQMRNA

-499 KEYAAQFNGIPADVQ
+499 AEYKAQFNGIPQDVQ
-514 DGVRAAWGEPPGGV
+514 DSMVADWGEPPGEV
-528 YVNDDGELFMAGL
+528 YTDDGHLFMAGL

-619 LPDLP
+619 LPDIP

-694 EVVQRARLNED
+694 EVVQKARLNED
-705 LGVSEIPDDFDDF
+705 LNVHEIPDDFDDF

-745 QSEMLIGLLL
+745 ESEMLIGLLL

-763 DVPGLRQAIG
+763 DIPGLRQAMG

-787 AAAVNADGLP
+787 SAAVNADGLP
-797 DALVSANGSEP
+797 AALVSTNGNEP
-808 IRSAGDIVERL
+808 IRSAGDVIERL
-819 ESLAHSLYERL
+819 ETIAHTMYEQLA
-830 YETNFNSAS
+830 ETAFDSEN
-839 VERIAT
+839 VERIAL
-845 DMLIDTGDVPRV
+845 DMLGESGDVPRV

-869 TRTTDEI
+869 TKTTDEI

-981 ESRRVSG
+981 ESRRVSD

-1019 IVMMDDAFHEVATLD
+1019 IVMMDDAFHKVAGLD
-1034 EPIDRNFI
+1034 EPEGQNFV
-1042 MKHYAAEIAEKR
+1042 MKHYAAEVAQKQASGVSATEAE
-1054 SSGTAEQEAK
+1054 A
-1064 DESLYRIFGS
+1064 ESLFRIFGS

-1096 DLAAVYTAWGSYAYG
+1096 DLANVYTAWGSYAYG
-1111 RRQHGISAA
+1111 RRQHGVSAVR
-1120 PEFRRR
+1120 EFRRR

-1152 FHGGMIATVRALAGD
+1152 FHGGMIATVRALAGE

-1246 RYALDADMQ
+1246 RYALDPDMQ

-1261 NPWALRAIAE
+1261 NPWALRSIAE

-1279 GMWEDAPEDMLNEL
+1279 QLWEEPPEEMLNEL

-1298 RTEALLEERQEVG
+1298 RTEALLEERQEA
-1311 TGN
+1311 TP

>member
-1 MSDDFLDSRFRGNDE
+1 
-16 ERIMIVFLTTS
+16 MIIFLTTS
-27 DTDILTVEGA
+27 DTDILTLERAKAG
-37 RGELPDGLAGMV
+37 LPHSLAA
-49 ALNPFALVQDD
+49 ALAVNPFALMQNKD
-60 GTLEGFLRDTLPSAS
+60 GFKRFLADSLPKSD
-75 LVLTRL
+75 LVLARL
-81 LGGDKAMGDGF
+81 LGGDKSMGEHF
-92 GALESECRRLGVP
+92 ATLEQECRRLGIP
-105 LVACSGEPVRDAV
+105 MVACSGEPVRDAV
-118 FERRS
+118 LERRS
-123 TTPPIVAQTAFEYLN
+123 TTPSVVAQTAFEYLN
-138 HGGVGNLVN
+138 HGGVANLVN
-147 LLRFLSDE
+147 LLQFLSDE
-155 VLGSEYGYEAPSP
+155 VLGSEHGYEAPLP

-173 VYRAGRLDVVP
+173 VYRAGSLGAVP
-184 LDEYRRL
+184 LDEYRKL
-191 YCDDGKPTAALL
+191 HCDADKPTAALL
-203 FYRAHWVSG
+203 FYRAHWVSQ

-220 ADALERQGCNAL
+220 VDALERKGCNAL

-242 DGAVFRKYLMDGA
+242 DGAVFRKYLMDNESKA
-255 GNAAVDVV
+255 SVDVV

-270 MSHHPGLGQQ
+270 MSHHPGLQ
-280 SVNGSADANWDI
+280 SSDNANANWDI
-292 RVLEELDVP
+292 RVLQQLDVP
-301 ILQAIVATEPRA
+301 ILQSIVATEPQA
-313 MWDEREIGLS
+313 LWDERDIGLS

-334 ELDGRVITAPV
+334 ELDGRIITVPV
-345 SFKEAVDSSFD
+345 SFKESYSQ
-356 KLRTNG
+356 NG
-362 VGDGDAHP
+362 AD
-370 HPNPPPSRGRE
+370 
-381 LIGGELRRYVPD
+381 GGELRRYVPNI
-393 LEQVEAVASLAGRY
+393 EQTEAVASLAARY
-407 ARLGHTPVSER
+407 ARMARKPASER

-438 GLDTPASAINLLNA
+438 GLDTPASAINLLSA

-458 TVEDIPEDGDEL
+458 AVEDIPEDGDEL

-486 PEQMLNA
+486 PEQMRNA

-499 KEYAAQFNGIPADVQ
+499 AEYTAQFNGIPQDAQDSMRADW
-514 DGVRAAWGEPPGGV
+514 DEPPGKV
-528 YVNDDGELFMAGL
+528 YTDDGNLFMAGL

-558 NPIAIYHSPE
+558 NPIAIYHSPD

-694 EVVQRARLNED
+694 EVVQKARLNED
-705 LGVSEIPDDFDDF
+705 LNVHEIPDDFDDF

-745 QSEMLIGLLL
+745 ESEMLIGLLL

-763 DVPGLRQAIG
+763 DIPGLRSAIG

-787 AAAVNADGLP
+787 GAAVDANRLP
-797 DALVSANGSEP
+797 DALVRANGSEP
-808 IRSAGDIVERL
+808 IRSAGDVVERL
-819 ESLAHSLYERL
+819 EAMAHGLYQRL
-830 YETNFNSAS
+830 YEADFDSSS
-839 VERIAT
+839 VERVAT
-845 DMLIDTGDVPRV
+845 DALIDAGEVPRV
-857 LRYVCDSIYPAL
+857 LRYVCDGIYPAL
-869 TRTTDEI
+869 TQTTDEI

-930 ADSLVERYLTD
+930 ADSLVKRYLTD

-962 GDDISQIL
+962 GDDIAQIL

-1019 IVMMDDAFHEVATLD
+1019 IVMMDDAFHRVAALD
-1034 EPIDRNFI
+1034 EPEDHNFI
-1042 MKHYAAEIAEKR
+1042 MKHYAAEIAEKTA
-1054 SSGTAEQEAK
+1054 SGIAEQEAN

-1096 DLAAVYTAWGSYAYG
+1096 DLADVYTAWGSYAYG
-1111 RRQHGISAA
+1111 RRQHGVSAVR
-1120 PEFRRR
+1120 EFRRR

-1179 SLLRTRDLKEEAR
+1179 SLPRTRDLKEEAR

-1246 RYALDADMQ
+1246 RYALDPDMQ

-1261 NPWALRAIAE
+1261 NPWALRAITE

-1279 GMWEDAPEDMLNEL
+1279 GMWEEPPEEMLNEL

-1311 TGN
+1311 

>member
-1 MSDDFLDSRFRGNDE
+1 
-16 ERIMIVFLTTS
+16 MIVFLTTS
-27 DTDILTVEGA
+27 DTDILTLERAKSALPGGLADTLAINPFVLLQDEGA
-37 RGELPDGLAGMV
+37 
-49 ALNPFALVQDD
+49 F
-60 GTLEGFLRDTLPSAS
+60 EGFLGETLPGAS
-75 LVLTRL
+75 LVLARL
-81 LGGDKAMGDGF
+81 LGGDKALGEHF
-92 GALESECRRLGVP
+92 ATLESECRRMSVP

-123 TTPPIVAQTAFEYLN
+123 TTPAIVAQTAFEYLN
-138 HGGVGNLVN
+138 HGGVANVVN
-147 LLRFLSDE
+147 LLKFLSDE
-155 VLGSEYGYEAPSP
+155 ALGNEHGYEPPVP

-173 VYRAGRLDVVP
+173 VYRAGTLDAVP
-184 LDEYRRL
+184 LEEYLRL
-191 YCDDGKPTAALL
+191 YCDDGKPIAALL
-203 FYRAHWVSG
+203 FYRAHWVSQ

-220 ADALERQGCNAL
+220 VEALERRGCNAL

-242 DGAVFRKYLMDGA
+242 DGAVFRKYLMDGEGRA
-255 GNAAVDVV
+255 SVDVV

-270 MSHHPGLGQQ
+270 MSHHPGLQ
-280 SVNGSADANWDI
+280 SSDNQDANWDI
-292 RVLEELDVP
+292 RVLEQLDVP
-301 ILQAIVATEPRA
+301 ILQAIVATEPQA
-313 MWDEREIGLS
+313 MWDERDIGLS

-334 ELDGRVITAPV
+334 ELDGRIITVPV
-345 SFKEAVDSSFD
+345 SFKETVSQ
-356 KLRTNG
+356 NG
-362 VGDGDAHP
+362 AT
-370 HPNPPPSRGRE
+370 S
-381 LIGGELRRYVPD
+381 GGELRRYVPNM
-393 LEQVEAVASLAGRY
+393 EQTEAVASLAARY
-407 ARLGHTPVSER
+407 ARLAHTPASER

-458 TVEDIPEDGDEL
+458 AVEDIPGDGDEL

-486 PEQMLNA
+486 PEQMRNA

-499 KEYAAQFNGIPADVQ
+499 EEYAAHFSSIPQDVQ
-514 DGVRAAWGEPPGGV
+514 DSMRADWGDPPGTV
-528 YVNDDGELFMAGL
+528 YTDDGHLFMAGL

-619 LPDLP
+619 LPDMP

-694 EVVQRARLNED
+694 EVVQKARLNED
-705 LGVSEIPDDFDDF
+705 LNVHEIPDDFDDF

-745 QSEMLIGLLL
+745 ESEMLIGLLL

-763 DVPGLRQAIG
+763 DIPGLRQAIG

-787 AAAVNADGLP
+787 SVAVDADSLP
-797 DALVSANGSEP
+797 TAIVSANGSEP
-808 IRSAGDIVERL
+808 IRSAGDVVERL
-819 ESLAHSLYERL
+819 EAMAHKLYERL
-830 YETNFNSAS
+830 YDIDFDSAC

-845 DMLIDTGDVPRV
+845 EMLVDTGDVPRV

-981 ESRRVSG
+981 ESRRISG
-988 LEVIPLEEL
+988 LEIIPLEEL

-1019 IVMMDDAFHEVATLD
+1019 IVMMDDAFHKVANLD
-1034 EPIDRNFI
+1034 EPAERNFV
-1042 MKHYAAEIAEKR
+1042 MKHYAAELSEKKANGVSAAEAQ
-1054 SSGTAEQEAK
+1054 S
-1064 DESLYRIFGS
+1064 ESLYRIFGS

-1096 DLAAVYTAWGSYAYG
+1096 DLANVYTAWGSYAYG
-1111 RRQHGISAA
+1111 RRQHGVSAVR
-1120 PEFRRR
+1120 EFRRR

-1246 RYALDADMQ
+1246 RYALDPEMQ

-1279 GMWEDAPEDMLNEL
+1279 QMWEEPPEEMLNEL

-1298 RTEALLEERQEVG
+1298 RTEALLEERQEVS
-1311 TGN
+1311 

>member
-1 MSDDFLDSRFRGNDE
+1 
-16 ERIMIVFLTTS
+16 MIVFLTTS
-27 DTDILTVEGA
+27 DTDILTLERAKAG
-37 RGELPDGLAGMV
+37 LSDGLAATFAV
-49 ALNPFALVQDD
+49 NPFTLMQDED
-60 GTLEGFLRDTLPSAS
+60 AFDRFLADVLPNAN
-75 LVLTRL
+75 LVLARL
-81 LGGDKAMGDGF
+81 LGGDKAMGEHF
-92 GALESECRRLGVP
+92 GTLESECRRLGVP

-123 TTPPIVAQTAFEYLN
+123 TTPAIVAQTAFEYLN
-138 HGGVGNLVN
+138 HGGVANTAN
-147 LLRFLSDE
+147 LLSFLSDE
-155 VLGSEYGYEAPSP
+155 ALGSDYGYEPPVP

-173 VYRAGRLDVVP
+173 VYCAGRLDAVP
-184 LDEYRRL
+184 LDEFRDL

-203 FYRAHWVSG
+203 FYRAHWVSQ
-212 NLEFVDAM
+212 NLEFVDTM
-220 ADALERQGCNAL
+220 VDALERHGCNAL

-242 DGAVFRKYLMDGA
+242 DGAVFRKYLMDEEGKA
-255 GNAAVDVV
+255 FVDVV

-270 MSHHPGLGQQ
+270 MSHHPGLQP
-280 SVNGSADANWDI
+280 SDNADANWDI
-292 RVLEELDVP
+292 RALERLDVP
-301 ILQAIVATEPRA
+301 ILQAIVSTEPQA
-313 MWDEREIGLS
+313 MWVERDIGLS

-334 ELDGRVITAPV
+334 ELDGRIITVPI
-345 SFKEAVDSSFD
+345 SFKESVSQ
-356 KLRTNG
+356 NG
-362 VGDGDAHP
+362 VG
-370 HPNPPPSRGRE
+370 
-381 LIGGELRRYVPD
+381 GGELRRYVPD
-393 LEQVEAVASLAGRY
+393 VEQTEAVASLAARY
-407 ARLGHTPVSER
+407 ARMAQTPASER

-452 MRDAGY
+452 LRAAGY
-458 TVEDIPEDGDEL
+458 TVEDIPDDGDEL

-486 PEQMLNA
+486 PEQMRNA

-499 KEYAAQFNGIPADVQ
+499 QEYAIHFNGIPKDVQ
-514 DGVRAAWGEPPGGV
+514 DDVRADWGGPPGTV
-528 YVNDDGELFMAGL
+528 YTDDGHLFMAGL

-558 NPIAIYHSPE
+558 NPIAIYHSPD

-583 DGFGADAVVHLGKHG
+583 DGFGADAIVHLGKHG

-619 LPDLP
+619 LPDMP

-694 EVVQRARLNED
+694 EVVQKARLNED
-705 LGVSEIPDDFDDF
+705 LNVHEIPDDFDDF

-745 QSEMLIGLLL
+745 ESEMLIGLLL

-763 DVPGLRQAIG
+763 DIPGLRQAIG

-787 AAAVNADGLP
+787 GAAVDADTLS
-797 DALVSANGSEP
+797 ASLVSANGSET
-808 IRSAGDIVERL
+808 IRSAGDVVEQL
-819 ESLAHSLYERL
+819 EVMAHALYERL
-830 YETNFNSAS
+830 YDTGFDSDSA
-839 VERIAT
+839 ERIAT
-845 DMLIDTGDVPRV
+845 DMLVETGDVPRV

-869 TRTTDEI
+869 TQTTDEI

-883 DGRFISP
+883 DGRFIAP

-1009 GFFRDAFQNL
+1009 GFFRDAFQNI
-1019 IVMMDDAFHEVATLD
+1019 IVMMDDAFHRVASLD
-1034 EPIDRNFI
+1034 EPECHNFV
-1042 MKHYAAEIAEKR
+1042 MKHYAAEVAEKR
-1054 SSGTAEQEAK
+1054 LSGVAEEEAK

-1096 DLAAVYTAWGSYAYG
+1096 DLANVYTAWGSYAYG
-1111 RRQHGISAA
+1111 RRQHGVSAVR
-1120 PEFRRR
+1120 EFRRR

-1246 RYALDADMQ
+1246 RYALDADMR

-1279 GMWEDAPEDMLNEL
+1279 GMWEDAPEETLNEL

-1311 TGN
+1311 

>member
-1 MSDDFLDSRFRGNDE
+1 
-16 ERIMIVFLTTS
+16 MIVLLTTS
-27 DTDILTVEGA
+27 DTDIMTLDRA
-37 RGELPDGLAGMV
+37 MAALPDGLANTGAV
-49 ALNPFALVQDD
+49 NPFALMQED
-60 GTLEGFLRDTLPSAS
+60 GAFDEFARDVLPNAS
-75 LVLTRL
+75 IVIARL
-81 LGGDKAMGDGF
+81 LGGDKAMGEHF
-92 GALESECRRLGVP
+92 RTLESECKRLGVP
-105 LVACSGEPVRDAV
+105 LVVCSGEPVRDAV

-123 TTPPIVAQTAFEYLN
+123 TTPPIVAQAAFEYLN
-138 HGGVGNLVN
+138 HGGVANFAN

-155 VLGSEYGYEAPSP
+155 ALGSEYGYEPPAP

-173 VYRAGRLDVVP
+173 VYRAGRLDAVP

-191 YCDDGKPTAALL
+191 YCDSGKPTAALL

-212 NLEFVDAM
+212 NLAFVDAM

-242 DGAVFRKYLMDGA
+242 DGAVFRKYLMDAEGKT
-255 GNAAVDVV
+255 AVDVV

-270 MSHHPGLGQQ
+270 MSHHQGGSTGSPRTE
-280 SVNGSADANWDI
+280 NGSGSARTGSGDANWDI

-313 MWDEREIGLS
+313 LWEEREIGLS
-323 PLDIAMNVALP
+323 PMDIAMNVALP
-334 ELDGRVITAPV
+334 ELDGRIITVPV
-345 SFKEAVDSSFD
+345 SFKEVVDSSFD
-356 KLRTNG
+356 RLRTNG
-362 VGDGDAHP
+362 VGDGY
-370 HPNPPPSRGRE
+370 GRDMQ
-381 LIGGELRRYVPD
+381 LRQYVPD
-393 LEQVEAVASLAGRY
+393 LEQVAAVASLAGRY
-407 ARLGHTPVSER
+407 ARLGHTPASER

-438 GLDTPASAINLLNA
+438 GLDTPASAINLLRA

-486 PEQMLNA
+486 QEQMRNA
-493 EGRVSA
+493 EGRVPA
-499 KEYAAQFNGIPADVQ
+499 NEYAAQFAALPQDVQADVRE
-514 DGVRAAWGEPPGGV
+514 DWGEPPGSV
-528 YVNDDGELFMAGL
+528 YVDDDGELFMAGL

-558 NPIAIYHSPE
+558 NPIAIYHSPDIA
-568 LMPTHHYIAFYRWLR
+568 PTHHYMAFYRWLR

-598 TLEWTP
+598 TLEWMP

-694 EVVQRARLNED
+694 EVVQKARLNED
-705 LGVSEIPDDFDDF
+705 LDVHEIPDDFDDF

-745 QSEMLIGLLL
+745 QAEMLTGLLL

-763 DVPGLRQAIG
+763 DIPGLRHAIG

-787 AAAVNADGLP
+787 SAAVNAEALP
-797 DALVSANGSEP
+797 ASLVNANGGEP
-808 IRSAGDIVERL
+808 IRSAGDVVERL
-819 ESLAHSLYERL
+819 EALARALYERL
-830 YETNFNSAS
+830 RDSGFDSAG
-839 VERIAT
+839 VERIAA
-845 DMLIDTGDVPRV
+845 DMLADTGDVPRV

-869 TRTTDEI
+869 TQTTDEI

-915 RSIPSETSWQIGKEL
+915 RSLPSETSWQIGREL
-930 ADSLVERYLTD
+930 ADSLVERYLND

-962 GDDISQIL
+962 GDDIAQIL

-1019 IVMMDDAFHEVATLD
+1019 IVMMDDAFHKVATLD
-1034 EPIDRNFI
+1034 EPTERNFI
-1042 MKHYAAEIAEKR
+1042 MKHYAAELAEKR
-1054 SSGTAEQEAK
+1054 ARGDSVDTAAS
-1064 DESLYRIFGS
+1064 ESLYRIFGS

-1111 RRQHGISAA
+1111 RRQHGVSAA

-1179 SLLRTRDLKEEAR
+1179 SLLRTGDLKEEAQ

-1201 PKWMDSMKRHGYKG
+1201 PKWMDGMKRHGYKG

-1225 IFGYDATAQIIDDW
+1225 IFGYDATSQIIDDW

-1246 RYALDADMQ
+1246 RYALDAEMR

-1279 GMWEDAPEDMLNEL
+1279 GMWQNAPEETLDEL

-1298 RTEALLEERQEVG
+1298 QTEALLEERQEV
-1311 TGN
+1311 

>member
-1 MSDDFLDSRFRGNDE
+1 
-16 ERIMIVFLTTS
+16 MIVFLTTS
-27 DTDILTVEGA
+27 DTDILTLDRV
-37 RGELPDGLAGMV
+37 RSELPSGFGDTLAI
-49 ALNPFALVQDD
+49 NPFVLVQDED
-60 GTLEGFLRDTLPSAS
+60 AIRNFIDQDLANA
-75 LVLTRL
+75 VIILTRL
-81 LGGDKAMGDGF
+81 LGGDNAMGERF
-92 GALESECRRLGVP
+92 SELEAACRDRGIP

-123 TTPPIVAQTAFEYLN
+123 TTPAIVAQTAFEYLN
-138 HGGVGNLVN
+138 HGGVANLGN

-155 VLGSEYGYEAPSP
+155 TQGTDYGYGPPVP
-168 LPQDG
+168 LPLDG
-173 VYRAGRLDVVP
+173 AYRPGGTDAVP
-184 LDEYRRL
+184 LVEYRKL
-191 YCDDGKPTAALL
+191 YCDPVRPTVALL
-203 FYRAHWVSG
+203 FYRAHWVSQ
-212 NLEFVDAM
+212 NVEFVDAM
-220 ADALERQGCNAL
+220 VEALERRGCNAL

-242 DGAVFRKYLMDGA
+242 DGAVFSKYLMDSEGR
-255 GNAAVDVV
+255 AAVDVV

-270 MSHHPGLGQQ
+270 MSQNRGPHVAN
-280 SVNGSADANWDI
+280 SSDENWDVA
-292 RVLEELDVP
+292 VLERLDVP
-301 ILQAIVATEPRA
+301 ILQAIVTTEPQA
-313 MWDEREIGLS
+313 IWEERDIGLS

-334 ELDGRVITAPV
+334 ELDGRIITVPV
-345 SFKEAVDSSFD
+345 SFKESVSQ
-356 KLRTNG
+356 NG
-362 VGDGDAHP
+362 AGSGVV
-370 HPNPPPSRGRE
+370 
-381 LIGGELRRYVPD
+381 RRYVPNI
-393 LEQVEAVASLAGRY
+393 ERTESVAALAARY
-407 ARLGHTPVSER
+407 AKLRGTPPAER
-418 KIAIVLSNYPTKAS
+418 RIAIVLSNYPTKAS

-438 GLDTPASAINLLNA
+438 GLDTPASAINLLHT

-458 TVEDIPEDGDEL
+458 SVEDIPSDGDEL
-470 MRRLIER
+470 MRRLIDK

-486 PEQMLNA
+486 PEQMRNA

-499 KEYAAQFNGIPADVQ
+499 AEYAAQFAGIPADVQ
-514 DGVRAAWGEPPGGV
+514 DSVNSDWGEPPGSV
-528 YVNDDGELFMAGL
+528 YVDDGHLFMAGL

-604 GKGVGLSRSCIPEVC
+604 GKGVGLSASCLPEVC

-694 EVVQRARLNED
+694 EVVQKAKLNED
-705 LGVSEIPDDFDDF
+705 LGVDEIPDDFDDF

-745 QSEMLIGLLL
+745 QGEMLIGLLL

-763 DVPGLRQAIG
+763 DVPGMRHAIG
-773 DALGIDYAAMMRDR
+773 DAIGLNYEELLKDRGAPVNSSAM
-787 AAAVNADGLP
+787 P
-797 DALVSANGSEP
+797 KALVGANGGSP
-808 IRSAGDIVERL
+808 IRSAGDVVERL
-819 ESLAHSLYERL
+819 EAMSREMYESLAESGFDGSAAQRIVSDRL
-830 YETNFNSAS
+830 DDSGA
-839 VERIAT
+839 
-845 DMLIDTGDVPRV
+845 VPDV
-857 LRYVCDSIYPAL
+857 LRYVSETVHPAL
-869 TRTTDEI
+869 ERTTDEI

-915 RSIPSETSWQIGKEL
+915 RSIPSETSWQIGRQL
-930 ADSLVERYLTD
+930 ADSLIERYLDD
-941 EGEYPESV
+941 EGQYPESV

-962 GDDISQIL
+962 GDDIAQIL

-988 LEVIPLEEL
+988 LEVIPIEEL

-1009 GFFRDAFQNL
+1009 GFFRDAFHNL
-1019 IVMMDDAFHEVATLD
+1019 ILMMDDAFHRVARLD
-1034 EPIDRNFI
+1034 EPEDRNFVK
-1042 MKHYAAEIAEKR
+1042 KHYDSEVGDKL
-1054 SSGTAEQEAK
+1054 SSGFTHEKAES
-1064 DESLYRIFGS
+1064 ESLFRIFGS

-1096 DLAAVYTAWGSYAYG
+1096 DLANVYTAWGSYAYG
-1111 RRQHGISAA
+1111 RQHHGVSAVR
-1120 PEFRRR
+1120 EFQRR
-1126 FAAIDVATKNQDNRE
+1126 FADIDVATKNQDNRE

-1152 FHGGMIATVRALAGD
+1152 FHGGMIATVRVLSGD

-1225 IFGYDATAQIIDDW
+1225 MFGYDATAEIIDDW

-1246 RYALDADMQ
+1246 KYALDPEMQ
-1255 QFFEQS
+1255 RFFEQS

-1279 GMWEDAPEDMLNEL
+1279 QMWEDPPEEMLNEL

-1298 RTEALLEERQEVG
+1298 RTEALLEDRQEQSVI
-1311 TGN
+1311 

>member
-1 MSDDFLDSRFRGNDE
+1 
-16 ERIMIVFLTTS
+16 MIVFLTTS
-27 DTDILTVEGA
+27 DTDILTLERAKAG
-37 RGELPDGLAGMV
+37 LPAGLAD
-49 ALNPFALVQDD
+49 ALAVNPFALMQEEDAFGGFAR
-60 GTLEGFLRDTLPSAS
+60 GTLPNAS
-75 LVLTRL
+75 LILARL
-81 LGGDKAMGDGF
+81 LGGDKAMGEHF
-92 GALESECRRLGVP
+92 ATLESECRRLGVP

-123 TTPPIVAQTAFEYLN
+123 STPPVVAQTAFEYLN
-138 HGGVGNLVN
+138 HGGVANFVN
-147 LLRFLSDE
+147 LLQFLSDE
-155 VLGSEYGYEAPSP
+155 VLGTQHEYEPPVP

-173 VYRAGRLDVVP
+173 VYRVGMLDAVP
-184 LDEYRRL
+184 LDEYRAR
-191 YCDDGKPTAALL
+191 YCDDSKPTAALL
-203 FYRAHWVSG
+203 FYRAHWVSQ
-212 NLEFVDAM
+212 NLDFVDAM
-220 ADALERQGCNAL
+220 VDALEQQGCNAL

-242 DGAVFRKYLMDGA
+242 DGAVFRKYLMDGDGKA
-255 GNAAVDVV
+255 SVDVV

-270 MSHHPGLGQQ
+270 MSHHPGLQ
-280 SVNGSADANWDI
+280 SSDNSDANWDI
-292 RVLEELDVP
+292 RVLEQLNVP
-301 ILQAIVATEPRA
+301 ILQAIVATEPQTL
-313 MWDEREIGLS
+313 WDEREIGLS

-334 ELDGRVITAPV
+334 ELDGRIITVPI
-345 SFKEAVDSSFD
+345 SFKESVSQ
-356 KLRTNG
+356 NG
-362 VGDGDAHP
+362 VGSA
-370 HPNPPPSRGRE
+370 
-381 LIGGELRRYVPD
+381 ELRRYVPNT
-393 LEQVEAVASLAGRY
+393 EQTEAVASLAARY
-407 ARLGHTPVSER
+407 ARMAHTPAAER

-452 MRDAGY
+452 MKEAGY
-458 TVEDIPEDGDEL
+458 AVEDIPEDGDEL

-486 PEQMLNA
+486 PEQMRNA

-499 KEYAAQFNGIPADVQ
+499 AEYAAHFNGIPQDVQ
-514 DGVRAAWGEPPGGV
+514 DDMRADWGEPPGEV
-528 YVNDDGELFMAGL
+528 YTDDGHLFMAGL

-568 LMPTHHYIAFYRWLR
+568 LMPTHHYVAFYRWLR

-619 LPDLP
+619 LPDMP

-694 EVVQRARLNED
+694 EVVQKARLNED
-705 LGVSEIPDDFDDF
+705 LNVHEIPDDFDDF

-745 QSEMLIGLLL
+745 ESEMLIGLLL

-763 DVPGLRQAIG
+763 DIPGLRHAIG
-773 DALGIDYAAMMRDR
+773 DALGIDYAAMMKDR
-787 AAAVNADGLP
+787 AAAVNAEGLP
-797 DALVSANGSEP
+797 DVLVSANGSEP
-808 IRSAGDIVERL
+808 IRSAGDVVERL
-819 ESLAHSLYERL
+819 EAMAHNLYERL
-830 YETNFNSAS
+830 YEMDFDSAS

-845 DMLIDTGDVPRV
+845 EMLVETGDVPSV
-857 LRYVCDSIYPAL
+857 LHYVCESIYPAL
-869 TRTTDEI
+869 TQTTDEI

-930 ADSLVERYLTD
+930 ADSLVGRYLTD

-1019 IVMMDDAFHEVATLD
+1019 IVMMDDAFHKVASLD
-1034 EPIDRNFI
+1034 EPEDKNFV
-1042 MKHYAAEIAEKR
+1042 MKHFLSEVLEKQANGASEAEAE
-1054 SSGTAEQEAK
+1054 S
-1064 DESLYRIFGS
+1064 ESLFRIFGS

-1096 DLAAVYTAWGSYAYG
+1096 DLANVYTAWGSYAYG
-1111 RRQHGISAA
+1111 RRQHGVSAVR
-1120 PEFRRR
+1120 EFRRR

-1246 RYALDADMQ
+1246 RYALDPEMQ

-1261 NPWALRAIAE
+1261 NPWALRSIAE

-1279 GMWEDAPEDMLNEL
+1279 QMWEEPPEEMLNEL

-1298 RTEALLEERQEVG
+1298 RTEALLEERQEVQVG
-1311 TGN
+1311 D

>member
-1 MSDDFLDSRFRGNDE
+1 MRQ
-16 ERIMIVFLTTS
+16 MIVFLTTS
-27 DTDILTVEGA
+27 DTDILALEGA
-37 RGELPDGLAGMV
+37 RDDLPPSLSATV
-49 ALNPFALVQDD
+49 AVNPFALAQDD
-60 GTLEGFLRDTLPSAS
+60 EAFGRFLSDTLPSAN
-75 LVLTRL
+75 LLLARL
-81 LGGDKAMGDGF
+81 LGGDKAMGESF
-92 GALESECRRLGVP
+92 ARLEGECRRLNIP
-105 LVACSGEPVRDAV
+105 LVACSGEPTRDAV

-123 TTPPIVAQTAFEYLN
+123 TTPAVVAQTAFEYLN
-138 HGGVGNLVN
+138 YGGVGNLGN

-155 VLGSEYGYEAPSP
+155 ALGSEHGYEPPAP

-173 VYRAGRLDVVP
+173 VYRAGRADAVP
-184 LDEYRRL
+184 LAEYRQL
-191 YCDDGKPTAALL
+191 YCDVDKPTAALL
-203 FYRAHWVSG
+203 FYRAHWVSR

-220 ADALERQGCNAL
+220 VDALELRGCNAL

-242 DGAVFRKYLMDGA
+242 DGAVFRKYLMDDKGDA
-255 GNAAVDVV
+255 TVDVV

-270 MSHHPGLGQQ
+270 MSHQPGLQAG
-280 SVNGSADANWDI
+280 NNIGANSADANWDI
-292 RVLEELDVP
+292 RALERLDTP
-301 ILQAIVATEPRA
+301 ILQAIVSTEPQAAWR
-313 MWDEREIGLS
+313 ERDIGLS

-334 ELDGRVITAPV
+334 ELDGRIITVPV
-345 SFKEAVDSSFD
+345 SFKEAVSQ
-356 KLRTNG
+356 NG
-362 VGDGDAHP
+362 VA
-370 HPNPPPSRGRE
+370 
-381 LIGGELRRYVPD
+381 GGEIRRYVPNM
-393 LEQVEAVASLAGRY
+393 EQTDSVAALAARY
-407 ARLGHTPVSER
+407 ARLGHTPPSQR

-438 GLDTPASAINLLNA
+438 GLDTPASAINLLTA

-458 TVEDIPEDGDEL
+458 CVEDIPADGDEL

-486 PEQMLNA
+486 PEQMRNA

-499 KEYAAQFNGIPADVQ
+499 DEYAAQFNGIPQDVQ
-514 DGVRAAWGEPPGGV
+514 DAMRADWGEPPGSV
-528 YVNDDGELFMAGL
+528 YTDDGDLFMAGL

-558 NPIAIYHSPE
+558 NPIAIYHSPD

-604 GKGVGLSRSCIPEVC
+604 GKGVGLSRSCLPEVC

-639 AKRRSHAV
+639 AKRRTHAV
-647 IIDHLVPAMTT
+647 IVDHLVPAMTT

-694 EVVQRARLNED
+694 EVVQKARLNED
-705 LGVSEIPDDFDDF
+705 LGVDEIPDDFDDF

-763 DVPGLRQAIG
+763 DVPGLRHAIG
-773 DALGIDYAAMMRDR
+773 DALGLDYAALLRDR
-787 AAAVNADGLP
+787 GAPVQADLIADALP
-797 DALVSANGSEP
+797 DALGSVNGSEP
-808 IRSAGDIVERL
+808 IRSAGDVVERL
-819 ESLAHSLYERL
+819 EAIARSLYERL
-830 YETNFNSAS
+830 YEVEFDGAS
-839 VERIAT
+839 VERIVAEAL
-845 DMLIDTGDVPRV
+845 DESGEVPAV
-857 LRYVCDSIYPAL
+857 LRYVCEKIYPAL
-869 TRTTDEI
+869 TQTTDEI

-930 ADSLVERYLTD
+930 ADSLVERYLSD
-941 EGEYPESV
+941 EGAYPESV

-962 GDDISQIL
+962 GDDIAQIL

-988 LEVIPLEEL
+988 LEVIPLDEL

-1019 IVMMDDAFHEVATLD
+1019 ILMMDDAFHRVATLE
-1034 EPIDRNFI
+1034 EPPEQNFV
-1042 MKHYAAEIAEKR
+1042 MKHFLSDIEEKV
-1054 SSGTAEQEAK
+1054 SSGANEA
-1064 DESLYRIFGS
+1064 DAAVESMYRIFGS

-1079 GAGILQ
+1079 GAGVLQ
-1085 AIDDGSWQSDE
+1085 AIDDGSWRSDE
-1096 DLAAVYTAWGSYAYG
+1096 DLANVYTAWGSYAYG
-1111 RRQHGISAA
+1111 RLQHGVSAVQ
-1120 PEFRRR
+1120 EFRRR

-1152 FHGGMIATVRALAGD
+1152 FHGGMIATVRALAGE

-1179 SLLRTRDLKEEAR
+1179 SMLRTRDLKEEAR

-1201 PKWMDSMKRHGYKG
+1201 PKWMNSMKRHGYKG

-1246 RYALDADMQ
+1246 QYALNPEMQ

-1279 GMWEDAPEDMLNEL
+1279 GMWEDAPEETLNEL

-1298 RTEALLEERQEVG
+1298 RTEALLEERQEAG
-1311 TGN
+1311 

>member
-1 MSDDFLDSRFRGNDE
+1 
-16 ERIMIVFLTTS
+16 MIVFLTTS
-27 DTDILTVEGA
+27 DTDILTLDRA
-37 RGELPDGLAGMV
+37 KSALPGGLADTL
-49 ALNPFALVQDD
+49 AINPFALLQEE
-60 GTLEGFLRDTLPSAS
+60 GAFEGFLSETLPGAS

-81 LGGDKAMGDGF
+81 LGGDKALGERF
-92 GALESECRRLGVP
+92 ATLESECSRLGIS

-123 TTPPIVAQTAFEYLN
+123 TTPAIVAQTAFEYLN
-138 HGGVGNLVN
+138 HGGVSNLAN

-155 VLGSEYGYEAPSP
+155 ALSSEYGYEPPVP

-173 VYRAGRLDVVP
+173 VYRAGRLDAVP
-184 LDEYRRL
+184 LDEYREQYR
-191 YCDDGKPTAALL
+191 DDSKPTAALL
-203 FYRAHWVSG
+203 FYRAHWVSQ

-220 ADALERQGCNAL
+220 VNALERHGCNAL

-242 DGAVFRKYLMDGA
+242 DGAVFRKYLMNPDGKA
-255 GNAAVDVV
+255 SVDVV

-270 MSHHPGLGQQ
+270 MSHHPGLQ
-280 SVNGSADANWDI
+280 SGDNQDANWDI
-292 RVLEELDVP
+292 RVLEQLDVP
-301 ILQAIVATEPRA
+301 ILQAIVATEPHA
-313 MWDEREIGLS
+313 MWKERDIGLS

-334 ELDGRVITAPV
+334 ELDGRIITVPV
-345 SFKEAVDSSFD
+345 SFKESVSQ
-356 KLRTNG
+356 NG
-362 VGDGDAHP
+362 AT
-370 HPNPPPSRGRE
+370 
-381 LIGGELRRYVPD
+381 GGELRRYVPD
-393 LEQVEAVASLAGRY
+393 SDQTEAVASLAARY
-407 ARLGHTPVSER
+407 ARMAHTLPSDR

-452 MRDAGY
+452 MKEAGY
-458 TVEDIPEDGDEL
+458 TVENIPEDGDEL

-486 PEQMLNA
+486 PEQMRNA

-499 KEYAAQFNGIPADVQ
+499 DEYAAQFKGIPQDVQ
-514 DGVRAAWGEPPGGV
+514 DSMVADWGEPPGTV
-528 YVNDDGELFMAGL
+528 YTDDGHLFMAGL

-619 LPDLP
+619 LPDMP

-694 EVVQRARLNED
+694 EVVQKARLNED
-705 LGVSEIPDDFDDF
+705 LNVHEIPDDFDDF

-745 QSEMLIGLLL
+745 ESEMLIGLLL

-763 DVPGLRQAIG
+763 DIPGLRQAIG

-787 AAAVNADGLP
+787 AAAIDADELP
-797 DALVSANGSEP
+797 ASLYSANGSEP
-808 IRSAGDIVERL
+808 IRSAGDVVERL
-819 ESLAHSLYERL
+819 EKMAHGLYERL
-830 YETNFNSAS
+830 KETDFNSES

-845 DMLIDTGDVPRV
+845 DMLVEAGDVPRV

-869 TRTTDEI
+869 TQTTNEI

-997 GRPRIDVTVRIS
+997 GRPRVDVTVRIS

-1019 IVMMDDAFHEVATLD
+1019 IVMMDDAFHRVAGLD
-1034 EPIDRNFI
+1034 EPEDQNFV
-1042 MKHYAAEIAEKR
+1042 MKHYAAEVAEKR
-1054 SSGTAEQEAK
+1054 AGGVSTAEAES
-1064 DESLYRIFGS
+1064 ESLYRIFGS

-1096 DLAAVYTAWGSYAYG
+1096 DLANVYTAWGSYAYG
-1111 RRQHGISAA
+1111 RRQHGVSAVR
-1120 PEFRRR
+1120 EFRRR

-1246 RYALDADMQ
+1246 RYALDPGMQ

-1261 NPWALRAIAE
+1261 NPWALRAI
-1271 RLMEAADR
+1271 RAADGSGGPPDVGGAAR
-1279 GMWEDAPEDMLNEL
+1279 GNAQRTAARLSPNRGAA
-1293 RRVYL
+1293 RRTAGSGVVFRRHSCESRNPVVFKWRKCP
-1298 RTEALLEERQEVG
+1298 RT
-1311 TGN
+1311 

>member
-1 MSDDFLDSRFRGNDE
+1 
-16 ERIMIVFLTTS
+16 MILFLTTS
-27 DTDILTVEGA
+27 DTDILTLERVQA
-37 RGELPDGLAGMV
+37 DLPDDLQDTL
-49 ALNPFALVQDD
+49 ALNPHVFVQDD
-60 GTLEGFLRDTLPSAS
+60 DAFDRFLDDTLDSAD
-75 LVLTRL
+75 LVLARL
-81 LGGDKAMGDGF
+81 LGGER
-92 GALESECRRLGVP
+92 ALGERFPQLEEACRRLGAP
-105 LVACSGEPVRDAV
+105 LVACSGEPVRDAM

-123 TTPPIVAQTAFEYLN
+123 TAPPILAQTSFEYLN
-138 HGGVGNLVN
+138 HGGVANLDN

-155 VLGSEYGYEAPSP
+155 VLGTNHGYEPPIP

-173 VYRAGRLDVVP
+173 LYRPGSVDAVP
-184 LDEYRRL
+184 IDEYWRL
-191 YCDDGKPTAALL
+191 YCDESRPSVALL
-203 FYRAHWVSG
+203 FYRAHWVSQ
-212 NLEFVDAM
+212 NVEFVDAFVE
-220 ADALERQGCNAL
+220 ALEQRNCNVL
-232 PVFCSSLRED
+232 PVFCSSLREN
-242 DGAVFRKYLMDGA
+242 DGSVFRKYLMDA
-255 GNAAVDVV
+255 GNRAVVDAV

-270 MSHHPGLGQQ
+270 MSQKRGPEI
-280 SVNGSADANWDI
+280 SNTSDENWDV

-301 ILQAIVATEPRA
+301 VLQAIVSTEPQA
-313 MWDEREIGLS
+313 TWAERDIGLS

-334 ELDGRVITAPV
+334 ELDGRIITVPV
-345 SFKEAVDSSFD
+345 SFKETVS
-356 KLRTNG
+356 RN
-362 VGDGDAHP
+362 GDGT
-370 HPNPPPSRGRE
+370 
-381 LIGGELRRYVPD
+381 GEFRRYVPNMERID
-393 LEQVEAVASLAGRY
+393 SVAALASRF
-407 ARLGHTPVSER
+407 AKLRQTPVSER
-418 KIAIVLSNYPTKAS
+418 RIAIVLSNYPTKAS

-438 GLDTPASAINLLNA
+438 GLDTPASAINLLHA
-452 MRDAGY
+452 MQEAGY
-458 TVEDIPEDGDEL
+458 TVGDIPEDGDEL
-470 MRRLIER
+470 MLRLIEK

-486 PEQMLNA
+486 PQQMRNA

-499 KEYAAQFNGIPADVQ
+499 GEYSKLFESIPIDVQ
-514 DGVRAAWGEPPGGV
+514 ESMRADWGEPPGGV
-528 YVNDDGELFMAGL
+528 YVDDSHLFMAGL

-604 GKGVGLSRSCIPEVC
+604 GKGVGLSSSCLPEVC

-639 AKRRSHAV
+639 AKRRGHAV
-647 IIDHLVPAMTT
+647 IIDHLVPAMMT

-694 EVVQRARLNED
+694 EVVQKARLNED
-705 LGVSEIPDDFDDF
+705 LGVNEIPDDFDDF
-718 ILHIDGYICELKDAQ
+718 ILHIDGYICELKDVQ

-745 QSEMLIGLLL
+745 ESNMLIGLLL

-763 DVPGLRQAIG
+763 DVPGLRHAIG
-773 DALGIDYAAMMRDR
+773 SDLGLDYAALMKDR
-787 AAAVNADGLP
+787 GASVDAGSLPAALAQT
-797 DALVSANGSEP
+797 NGHSP
-808 IRSAGDIVERL
+808 IRNSGDVVERL
-819 ESLAHSLYERL
+819 EAIARELYQRL
-830 YETNFNSAS
+830 DDESFDSSS
-839 VERIAT
+839 VERITSEVLGESASVP
-845 DMLIDTGDVPRV
+845 DV
-857 LRYVCDSIYPAL
+857 LKYVCGNVYPAL
-869 TRTTDEI
+869 QRTSDEI

-915 RSIPSETSWQIGKEL
+915 RSIPSETSWQIGKQL
-930 ADSLVERYLTD
+930 ADSLVERYLED
-941 EGEYPESV
+941 EGQYPESI

-962 GDDISQIL
+962 GDDIAQIL

-981 ESRRVSG
+981 ESRRVTG

-1009 GFFRDAFQNL
+1009 GFFRDAFHNL
-1019 IVMMDDAFHEVATLD
+1019 IVLMDDAFHRVARLD
-1034 EPIDRNFI
+1034 EPEDQNFVK
-1042 MKHYAAEIAEKR
+1042 KHYDSEVDEKLTSGVTKEEAE
-1054 SSGTAEQEAK
+1054 S
-1064 DESLYRIFGS
+1064 ESLFRIFGS

-1096 DLAAVYTAWGSYAYG
+1096 DLANVYTAWGSYAYG
-1111 RRQHGISAA
+1111 RRQQGVSAVR
-1120 PEFRRR
+1120 EFQRR

-1152 FHGGMIATVRALAGD
+1152 FHGGMIATVRVLSGG

-1225 IFGYDATAQIIDDW
+1225 MFGYDATAEIIDDW

-1246 RYALDADMQ
+1246 SYVLDPDMQ
-1255 QFFEQS
+1255 QFFERS

-1279 GMWEDAPEDMLNEL
+1279 EMWEDPPEEMLNEL
-1293 RRVYL
+1293 RRIYL
-1298 RTEALLEERQEVG
+1298 RTEALLEERQEQGVA
-1311 TGN
+1311 